1 MSKTIDQRVVEMRF
15 DNANFE
21 KNVSTSMSTLDKL
34 KKSLKFEDSAK
45 GFENISKAAGRV
57 DMGGLSSGVESV
69 RLKFSALE
77 VMAVTALSN
86 IANSAVNTGKKLVS
100 ELALDPIMSGF
111 KEYETQINA
120 TQTILANTQK
130 EGANINDVNRA
141 LDELNKYA
149 DLTIYNFTEM
159 TRNIGT
165 FTAAGVDLNTSVN
178 AIKGIANLA
187 AVSGSTSQQASTAM
201 YQLSQAL
208 ASGTVKLMDWNSVV
222 NAGMGGQVF
231 QDALKTTARIHGIA
245 IDEMIADEGSFR
257 ETLSKGWLTSDI
269 LTETLQ
275 HFTEFTDT
283 YNEESLRRQGY
294 NEQEIAEIKQMGIT
308 ATDAATKV
316 KTLSQLYDVMK
327 ETAQSGWA
335 ATWKILLGDFEEAK
349 ESLTKFS
356 EMLNEPL
363 AAAAETRNE
372 ILSEGFSSGWK
383 QFLNEGIEDTE
394 GFKEALL
401 SIGKEAVP
409 GLEDL
414 IEKSG
419 GFEESLKKGWV
430 TSDMLAG
437 AVSDLTAKTAGLSDE
452 ELRNLGYTRDQVTA
466 LEDLNKRIQDG
477 SVNLDD
483 YTKKIGRVS
492 GRENILQALTIAFE
506 KLQTILGTIK
516 DAFNEVFEPLTG
528 EELYNIT
535 VKIKDFVS
543 GLTMSEEALDN
554 FKMTFKGAF
563 AFVDIIGQGLNA
575 LGQILGHLLEKLLPV
590 GDGFLGV
597 TGGIGEWIVSIDEA
611 IKSGDGLTRFV
622 ELVNGAIDKLADGF
636 KVAKDYVLDF
646 IGSWTGIDFTKFES
660 LRDIFALI
668 GEKLSEFGEK
678 IRDTFPW
685 VNSLKETITA
695 AFQKIR
701 GSADE
706 DLGATNTALESL
718 KTAGSKVKEVF
729 SNIAEKIGTFFAP
742 VVEKIKS
749 IFSGVTITDLIGTGL
764 LAGIFKSIKKF
775 ADAFSDLLENFKGIG
790 ESISGVLDSA
800 RDALVLWQ
808 KDIKANILLKIAG
821 AVGILAA
828 ALWVISKVDADRVL
842 GSMGAI
848 TALLAEV
855 TAVMAGIMKWGT
867 SSNALKGLSEASQL
881 GIIATAMMVIAGAVL
896 ILAAA
901 LKKCENLNWGNALP
915 AMTALFVLMGEM
927 IIAMNKFMKLVQEN
941 PIDKEQHDLVR
952 YATSM
957 IGMSVALLII
967 AKAVALLGD
976 MDRGKLVQGGL
987 AISGLAVVLGG
998 ITAILKSIKNVKIT
1012 EKGLSAGSM
1021 EGVAKSMIAMAV
1033 ALTMLYVPIRLF
1045 SNLDTDTFE
1054 SGSVRVGIALAAL
1067 TAALSVMK
1075 AVKGDMSGIAGTILV
1090 MTTALTL
1097 LVIPIKILGSMDIDS
1112 LCNGLTGIIVPL
1124 AVMAVVL
1131 AKLSGEDYS
1140 TVGVNM
1146 IGMAAA
1152 MTLLVIPIKM
1162 LGGMD
1167 LGSLAKGIVAF
1178 GIALG
1183 LLVGAAYLIAPLA
1196 SSLGGLSKAMLAF
1209 GAACLGV
1216 GVLVGAIA
1224 FAFMTLATIGA
1235 AGVAAIL
1242 AAVTGLIQGFRVMMP
1257 IIGEALKD
1265 LILTL
1270 CDVLKDTAPVIT
1282 ETALYLI
1289 DELLR
1294 QIEEYV
1300 PSIVAHL
1307 AKIIQKIGQA
1317 ITENFGE
1324 ISLGDWIGAAIFAGI
1339 VAASALLVKEFAAV
1353 SKDVPKA
1360 LIGAAGVA
1368 AILVIVGG
1376 IIAAMTL
1383 LDLNSVMGI
1392 AASLSTVL
1400 LSLSVTIGVLGRMP
1414 LTAGLAAGL
1423 VLAEFIAVMA
1433 AIMAALGG
1441 LNQIPGFSWLMDE
1454 GIKVLGQIGEGIGT
1468 FVGSIVGAAVERI
1481 TAGIAESGNNL
1492 SLFMENLQPF
1502 LDGARNIDQAVLDGI
1517 IKLTE
1522 CMLLISAAEIVDAIA
1537 GWLTGGSSLK
1547 DFGEELAEF
1556 GPSFATFADSV
1567 SGVDTAAVKAS
1578 GEALKAIAEAAAAIP
1593 NEGGLLGLIV
1603 GENSLADFAEGLVPF
1618 GKALMAYGA
1627 SVVGID
1633 MYVKDIKNSATA
1645 ASKIIE
1651 VAKLV
1656 PNSGG
1661 WLGNIVGNNDLDD
1674 FGNSIK
1680 PFGKALLFYG
1690 KSVSGIDQYLDDIKT
1705 SATAAKK
1712 IIEVAKLVPKSGGWL
1727 SKIVGNTN
1735 LAKFGTSFKPFAGAL
1750 MSYGRSIAGIDKY
1763 LDDIENSATA
1773 ATTIIDVAKLVPKS
1787 GGWLE
1792 NIIGNDD
1799 LADFGE
1805 SIKPFGRAL
1814 MAYGLTVAGLAK
1826 YNSDIYASLDAARIL
1841 ASVATTVEDVDGGQD
1856 LPVFGTN
1863 LVSFGY
1869 KLKAFV
1875 LNCGGLDINR
1885 IALLQIA
1892 LQRIVDIAAEFAT
1905 IDPTA
1910 LTEFTHAIETIGST
1924 SVDKFM
1930 KSFSDSKIKASV
1942 AVNALIANIKNAL
1955 TSSETQLERKF
1966 EVTAQKG
1973 MKGLTNKKSEFKTA
1987 GAELI
1992 KSFAS
1997 GVSGQTSTVQNHF
2010 STLISNCLV
2019 TVRNHYSQF
2028 QSAGSYLVAGVA
2040 NGIAAN
2046 SGSAAS
2052 AARSMAGKAATASA
2066 RRLQENSPSKVGY
2079 KIGDYFGIGFTN
2091 GITDNIRSA
2100 GITSDALAE
2109 SATTGLSNAVSKIA
2123 SLIDSGMD
2131 MNPTI
2136 RPVLDLTEIQN
2147 GSAAMA
2153 DLMSTLSGRPV
2164 EGTVSIAAKTANSM
2178 NRTAFAPEQQTT
2190 NDAGKQTSENT
2201 TNNFYITGTDPR
2213 AIADEVDRKLQRRVE
2228 RKKAAWA

>member
-57 DMGGLSSGVESV
+57 DMGGLSNGVESV

-77 VMAVTALSN
+77 VMAVTALQN
-86 IANSAVNTGKKLVS
+86 ITNSALNAGKKLVS
-100 ELALDPIMSGF
+100 DLALDPIISGF

-130 EGANINDVNRA
+130 EGANIDDVNRA

-187 AVSGSTSQQASTAM
+187 AISGSTSQQASTAM

-231 QDALKTTARIHGIA
+231 QDALKMTARIHGIA

-283 YNEESLRRQGY
+283 YNEESLKRQGY
-294 NEQEIAEIKQMGIT
+294 NEKEIAEIKQMGIT

-335 ATWKILLGDFEEAK
+335 ATWKILLGDFEEAR

-356 EMLNEPL
+356 NMLNEPL
-363 AAAAETRNE
+363 AAAADARNK

-394 GFKEALL
+394 GFKEAVL

-414 IEKSG
+414 IEKAG
-419 GFEESLKKGWV
+419 GFEESLKKGWI
-430 TSDMLAG
+430 TSDMLAE
-437 AVSDLTAKTAGLSDE
+437 AVGTLTAKTAGLSDE

-477 SVNLDD
+477 SINLDD
-483 YTKKIGRVS
+483 YAKKMGRVS
-492 GRENILQALTIAFE
+492 GRENIILALTTAFE

-528 EELYNIT
+528 EELYNVT
-535 VKIKDFVS
+535 VRIKEFVS
-543 GLTMSEEALDN
+543 GLTLSEEALDN

-563 AFVDIIGQGLNA
+563 AFVDIIGQGLKA
-575 LGQILGHLLEKLLPV
+575 FGQILGHVLEKLLPL

-611 IKSGDGLTRFV
+611 IKSGDGLTKFV
-622 ELVNGAIDKLADGF
+622 ELVNGTIDKLASGF

-685 VNSLKETITA
+685 VNSMKDTVTA

-706 DLGATNTALESL
+706 DLGAANTALESL
-718 KTAGSKVKEVF
+718 KTAGSKVKDVF
-729 SNIAEKIGTFFAP
+729 ANIAEKIGAFFAP
-742 VVEKIKS
+742 VVDKIKS

-775 ADAFSDLLENFKGIG
+775 ADAFVDLLENFKGIG
-790 ESISGVLDSA
+790 KSISGVLDSA
-800 RDALVLWQ
+800 RDAIVLWQ

-828 ALWVISKVDADRVL
+828 ALLVISKVDADRVL

-848 TALLAEV
+848 TALLTEV

-867 SSNALKGLSEASQL
+867 SANALEGLSEAAQL
-881 GIIATAMMVIAGAVL
+881 GKIAIAMMVIAGAVL

-901 LKKCENLNWGNALP
+901 LKKCENLNWDNTIP
-915 AMTALFVLMGEM
+915 AMTALFVLLGEM
-927 IIAMNKFMKLVQEN
+927 TAAMYGFMAIVKKN
-941 PIDKEQHDLVR
+941 PLSKETGTLQSFAVG
-952 YATSM
+952 M
-957 IGMSVALLII
+957 IGMSVAISIL
-967 AKAVALLGD
+967 ATAVARL
-976 MDRGKLVQGGL
+976 GKLDQKQVIQGGL
-987 AISGLAVVLGG
+987 TVVALMTALSGVTAALKAI
-998 ITAILKSIKNVKIT
+998 KSDNM
-1012 EKGLSAGSM
+1012 S
-1021 EGVAKSMIAMAV
+1021 GVAGSMIAMAL

-1045 SNLDTDTFE
+1045 AKLDTDTLKH
-1054 SGSVRVGIALAAL
+1054 GGIAVSVALLAMTSAM
-1067 TAALSVMK
+1067 TVMK
-1075 AVKGDMSGIAGTILV
+1075 SAKGDMKGVAGSVLA
-1090 MTTALTL
+1090 MASALSL
-1097 LVIPIKILGSMDIDS
+1097 LMIPIKVLGGMDMNS
-1112 LCNGLTGIIVPL
+1112 LAKGLTGILVPL
-1124 AVMAVVL
+1124 AAMGAVLSNLSGGDYSRIGTNMMGMAV
-1131 AKLSGEDYS
+1131 
-1140 TVGVNM
+1140 
-1146 IGMAAA
+1146 A
-1152 MTLLVIPIKM
+1152 MTLLAIPIKT
-1162 LGGMD
+1162 LGSMD

-1183 LLVGAAYLIAPLA
+1183 LLVGAAYLLAPLA

-1224 FAFMTLATIGA
+1224 FAFVTLATVGA

-1242 AAVTGLIQGFRVMMP
+1242 AALTGLIQGFRVMMP

-1270 CDVLKDTAPVIT
+1270 CDVFKDTAPAIT
-1282 ETALYLI
+1282 ETVLYLI

-1294 QIEEYV
+1294 QIEDYV

-1324 ISLGDWIGAAIFAGI
+1324 IGLGDWIGTAIFTGI
-1339 VAASALLVKEFAAV
+1339 VAASALLVKGFAAV

-1360 LIGAAGVA
+1360 LLGAAGVA

-1383 LDLNSVMGI
+1383 LDLNSVTGI
-1392 AASLSTVL
+1392 AASLSAVL
-1400 LSLSVTIGVLGRMP
+1400 LSLSVTIGVLGMMP

-1468 FVGSIVGAAVERI
+1468 FVGSIVGAAIERI
-1481 TAGIAESGNNL
+1481 TAGIAESGTYLSNFMTNLGPFIEGAKSIKSDVLTGIANLAGAILLLGAAAFVEGVL
-1492 SLFMENLQPF
+1492 SLLS
-1502 LDGARNIDQAVLDGI
+1502 LG
-1517 IKLTE
+1517 
-1522 CMLLISAAEIVDAIA
+1522 
-1537 GWLTGGSSLK
+1537 TGSLASL
-1547 DFGEELAEF
+1547 GTQLALF
-1556 GPSFATFADSV
+1556 GPSFAAFAYSISGINAEAV
-1567 SGVDTAAVKAS
+1567 SAS
-1578 GEALKAIAEAAAAIP
+1578 ASAIAAIS
-1593 NEGGLLGLIV
+1593 EVIATMSRRGILDRALDLFTGS
-1603 GENSLADFAEGLVPF
+1603 NSLVEFAEGLEPF
-1618 GKALMAYGA
+1618 GAALIAYGKA
-1627 SVVGID
+1627 VRGID
-1633 MYVKDIKNSATA
+1633 AYTSDIDSSAEVAEDLISIAKTIPNSGGLAGLIAGNNDLKDFAKGMKPFGEALINYGKAVLGIGDYKSDIKQSVNVAEELI
-1645 ASKIIE
+1645 KIAEI
-1651 VAKLV
+1651 V

-1661 WLGNIVGNNDLDD
+1661 VLGFIAGNNDLQK
-1674 FGNSIK
+1674 FAKNLK
-1680 PFGKALLFYG
+1680 PFGEALVDYG
-1690 KSVSGIDQYLDDIKT
+1690 TAVHGISEKSSDI
-1705 SATAAKK
+1705 SASVTAAKDIVSLAAEAKGVANAKDLKK
-1712 IIEVAKLVPKSGGWL
+1712 IGDGLVG
-1727 SKIVGNTN
+1727 
-1735 LAKFGTSFKPFAGAL
+1735 FATQIKNFMAECEGL
-1750 MSYGRSIAGIDKY
+1750 NAGQ
-1763 LDDIENSATA
+1763 
-1773 ATTIIDVAKLVPKS
+1773 
-1787 GGWLE
+1787 LE
-1792 NIIGNDD
+1792 
-1799 LADFGE
+1799 
-1805 SIKPFGRAL
+1805 
-1814 MAYGLTVAGLAK
+1814 
-1826 YNSDIYASLDAARIL
+1826 SL
-1841 ASVATTVEDVDGGQD
+1841 
-1856 LPVFGTN
+1856 
-1863 LVSFGY
+1863 
-1869 KLKAFV
+1869 K
-1875 LNCGGLDINR
+1875 
-1885 IALLQIA
+1885 IA
-1892 LQRIVDIAAEFAT
+1892 LQSIVDIASSFST
-1905 IDPTA
+1905 IDTST
-1910 LTEFTHAIETIGST
+1910 LTDFVQSMEKIGST
-1924 SVDKFM
+1924 SVDEFLS
-1930 KSFSDSKIKASV
+1930 SFSESKTAAAT
-1942 AVNALIANIKNAL
+1942 AVNALIANLKSAIGTSESQLKFKFEEAAKKGLEGL
-1955 TSSETQLERKF
+1955 TS
-1966 EVTAQKG
+1966 
-1973 MKGLTNKKSEFKTA
+1973 KKSEFNTA
-1987 GAELI
+1987 GADLM
-1992 KSFAS
+1992 KSLSS
-1997 GVSGQTSTVQNHF
+1997 GVSSQTATVKNQF
-2010 STLISNCLV
+2010 SIMLSNCV
-2019 TVRNHYSQF
+2019 AAVRSYYGQF
-2028 QSAGSYLVAGVA
+2028 QNAGSYLAAGVA
-2040 NGIAAN
+2040 NGISAN
-2046 SGSAAS
+2046 SAS
-2052 AARSMAGKAATASA
+2052 ASMAAKKMAGNAAKASA
-2066 RRLQENSPSKVGY
+2066 KRLDEHSPSRVGY

-2091 GITDNIRSA
+2091 GITDNIRNA
-2100 GITSDALAE
+2100 GLSSDALAE
-2109 SATTGLSNAVSKIA
+2109 SATTGLSNAISKIA
-2123 SLIDSGMD
+2123 ALIDSGID
-2131 MNPTI
+2131 TNPTI

-2147 GSAAMA
+2147 GSAAIA

-2164 EGTVSIAAKTANSM
+2164 EGTVSIAAKTASSM
-2178 NRTAFAPEQQTT
+2178 NRPAFAPEQHTESA
-2190 NDAGKQTSENT
+2190 NGKQTSENT

-2228 RKKAAWA
+2228 RRKAAWA

>member
-492 GRENILQALTIAFE
+492 GRENILQALMIAFE

-611 IKSGDGLTRFV
+611 IKSGDGLTKFV
-622 ELVNGAIDKLADGF
+622 ELVNGAIDKLASGF

-668 GEKLSEFGEK
+668 GERLSEFGEK

-685 VNSLKETITA
+685 VNSLKETVTA

-706 DLGATNTALESL
+706 DLGAANTALESL

-729 SNIAEKIGTFFAP
+729 SNIAEKIGAFFAP

-867 SSNALKGLSEASQL
+867 SANALEGLSEAAQL
-881 GIIATAMMVIAGAVL
+881 GKIATAMMVIAGAVL

-901 LKKCENLNWGNALP
+901 LKKCENLNWDNTIP
-915 AMTALFVLMGEM
+915 AMTALFVLLGEM
-927 IIAMNKFMKLVQEN
+927 TGAMYGFMAVVKKN
-941 PIDKEQHDLVR
+941 PLSKETGTLQSFAVG
-952 YATSM
+952 M
-957 IGMSVALLII
+957 IGMSVAI
-967 AKAVALLGD
+967 AILASAVARLGEL
-976 MDRGKLVQGGL
+976 DREQVVQGGL
-987 AISGLAVVLGG
+987 TVVALMAALGG
-998 ITAILKSIKNVKIT
+998 VTAALKAIKSDNM
-1012 EKGLSAGSM
+1012 S
-1021 EGVAKSMIAMAV
+1021 GVAGSMIAMAL

-1045 SNLDTDTFE
+1045 AKLDTETLKQ
-1054 SGSVRVGIALAAL
+1054 GGIAVGVALLAMTSAM
-1067 TAALSVMK
+1067 TVMK
-1075 AVKGDMSGIAGTILV
+1075 LAKGDLKGVAGSLLAMS
-1090 MTTALTL
+1090 TALTL
-1097 LVIPIKILGSMDIDS
+1097 LIVPIKVLGSMDMNS
-1112 LCNGLTGIIVPL
+1112 LAKGLIGILVPL
-1124 AVMAVVL
+1124 AAMGAV
-1131 AKLSGEDYS
+1131 LSGLSGGDYS
-1140 TVGVNM
+1140 GIGTNM
-1146 IGMAAA
+1146 IAMAAA
-1152 MTLLVIPIKM
+1152 MTLLVIPLKV
-1162 LGGMD
+1162 LGSMD
-1167 LGSLAKGIVAF
+1167 LASLAKGLGAF
-1178 GIALG
+1178 VIALAA
-1183 LLVGAAYLIAPLA
+1183 LVGAAYLIAPLA

-1242 AAVTGLIQGFRVMMP
+1242 AAITGLIQGFRVMMP

-1270 CDVLKDTAPVIT
+1270 CDVLKDTAPAIT

-1324 ISLGDWIGAAIFAGI
+1324 IGLGDWIGAAIFAGI

-1400 LSLSVTIGVLGRMP
+1400 LSLSVTIGVLGRTP

-2091 GITDNIRSA
+2091 GITDNIRNA

>member
-1 MSKTIDQRVVEMRF
+1 MSKMIDQRVVEMRF

-57 DMGGLSSGVESV
+57 DMGGLSNGVESI

-77 VMAVTALSN
+77 VMAVTALQN
-86 IANSAVNTGKKLVS
+86 ITNSALNAGKKIAY
-100 ELALDPIMSGF
+100 ALTIEPIKSGLQ
-111 KEYETQINA
+111 EYETQINA

-141 LDELNKYA
+141 LNELNKYA

-208 ASGTVKLMDWNSVV
+208 ASGTVKLQDWNSVV
-222 NAGMGGQVF
+222 NANMGGQVF
-231 QDALKTTARIHGIA
+231 QDALKMTARIHGIA

-257 ETLSKGWLTSDI
+257 ETLSKGWLTKDI

-283 YNEESLRRQGY
+283 YNEESLKRQGY
-294 NEQEIAEIKQMGIT
+294 NDKEIAEIKQMGIT
-308 ATDAATKV
+308 ATDAATKI
-316 KTLSQLYDVMK
+316 KTFSQLWNVLK
-327 ETAQSGWA
+327 ESAQSGW
-335 ATWKILLGDFEEAK
+335 TTSWQTIIGDFEEAK
-349 ESLTKFS
+349 ETLTVFGDTLTKMIGDS
-356 EMLNEPL
+356 
-363 AAAAETRNE
+363 ADARNAV
-372 ILSEGFSSGWK
+372 LKEGFMSGWK
-383 QFLNEGIEDTE
+383 QLLNEGIEDTE
-394 GFKEALL
+394 GFQNAIMEA
-401 SIGKEAVP
+401 GKNSGVAVD
-409 GLEDL
+409 DL
-414 IEKSG
+414 IEKYGS
-419 GFEESLKKGWV
+419 FEKSLKGGWV
-430 TSDMLAG
+430 TSDMLK
-437 AVSDLTAKTAGLSDE
+437 TALDSMADSVAGLSKE
-452 ELRNLGYTRDQVTA
+452 ELEAKGYTEDQRQA
-466 LEDLNKRIQDG
+466 LLNLVEAVKDG
-477 SVNLDD
+477 SLNLDEFA
-483 YTKKIGRVS
+483 KKMGRAS
-492 GRENILQALTIAFE
+492 GRENMIDAITMAFE
-506 KLQTILGTIK
+506 KLMPIVNQVG
-516 DAFNEVFEPLTG
+516 DAFQEVFNPNNDLGQRIYDMTTRIRE
-528 EELYNIT
+528 
-535 VKIKDFVS
+535 FVDGIEVS
-543 GLTMSEEALDN
+543 EKGLQN
-554 FKMTFKGAF
+554 FKMSIEGVLSIFHIAGKGVSAF
-563 AFVDIIGQGLNA
+563 AQII
-575 LGQILGHLLEKLLPV
+575 GHLLGKLLPV
-590 GDGFLGV
+590 GDGILDV
-597 TGGIGEWIVSIDEA
+597 TGSLGEFLVSIDKA
-611 IKSGDGLTRFV
+611 IDSGGYLEKFV
-622 ELVNGAIDKLADGF
+622 ELVNGAIDKLASGF

-646 IGSWTGIDFTKFES
+646 VGSWTGIDFTKFES

-685 VNSLKETITA
+685 VNSLKETVTA

-706 DLGATNTALESL
+706 DLGAANTALESL

-764 LAGIFKSIKKF
+764 LAGLFKSIKKF
-775 ADAFSDLLENFKGIG
+775 ANAFSDLLENFKGIG

-881 GIIATAMMVIAGAVL
+881 GIIATTMMVIAGAVL

-1270 CDVLKDTAPVIT
+1270 CDVLKDTAPAIT

-1324 ISLGDWIGAAIFAGI
+1324 IGLSDWIGAAIFAGI

-1468 FVGSIVGAAVERI
+1468 FVGSIVGAAIERI

-1578 GEALKAIAEAAAAIP
+1578 GEALKAITEAASSIP
-1593 NEGGLLGLIV
+1593 NEGGVLSWIV
-1603 GENSLADFAEGLVPF
+1603 GDNSLADFAEGLVPF
-1618 GKALMAYGA
+1618 GEALMAYGEA
-1627 SVVGID
+1627 VAGIQK
-1633 MYVKDIKNSATA
+1633 YLTHIRLSAKAAEYIIGIADI
-1645 ASKIIE
+1645 
-1651 VAKLV
+1651 V

-1661 WLGNIVGNNDLDD
+1661 LAGLIVGNNDLKD
-1674 FGNSIK
+1674 FAEGLK
-1680 PFGKALLFYG
+1680 PFGEALMEYG
-1690 KSVSGIDQYLDDIKT
+1690 KAVIGIGDYTDDIKQSVK
-1705 SATAAKK
+1705 SAKEIVKVGEIIPNSGGLVGLIVGNNDLKDFAKGLKPFGEALVDYGTAVNGIGEKSADISASVTAAKD
-1712 IIEVAKLVPKSGGWL
+1712 IVSLATEVKGAANAKDLKKTGEGLVE
-1727 SKIVGNTN
+1727 
-1735 LAKFGTSFKPFAGAL
+1735 FATQIKNFMTECEGL
-1750 MSYGRSIAGIDKY
+1750 NAGQ
-1763 LDDIENSATA
+1763 LD
-1773 ATTIIDVAKLVPKS
+1773 
-1787 GGWLE
+1787 
-1792 NIIGNDD
+1792 
-1799 LADFGE
+1799 
-1805 SIKPFGRAL
+1805 
-1814 MAYGLTVAGLAK
+1814 
-1826 YNSDIYASLDAARIL
+1826 SLK
-1841 ASVATTVEDVDGGQD
+1841 T
-1856 LPVFGTN
+1856 
-1863 LVSFGY
+1863 
-1869 KLKAFV
+1869 
-1875 LNCGGLDINR
+1875 
-1885 IALLQIA
+1885 A
-1892 LQRIVDIAAEFAT
+1892 LQSIVDIASSFST
-1905 IDPTA
+1905 IDTSA
-1910 LTEFTHAIETIGST
+1910 LTEFVQSMETIGST
-1924 SVDKFM
+1924 SVDEFLS
-1930 KSFSDSKIKASV
+1930 SFSDSKTTAAT
-1942 AVNALIANIKNAL
+1942 AVNALIANLKSAITTSESQLKSKFEEAAKKGLEGL
-1955 TSSETQLERKF
+1955 TS
-1966 EVTAQKG
+1966 
-1973 MKGLTNKKSEFKTA
+1973 KKSDFKTA
-1987 GAELI
+1987 GEDLM
-1992 KSFAS
+1992 KSFNS
-1997 GVSGQTSTVQNHF
+1997 GVSGQTSTVKNQF
-2010 STLISNCLV
+2010 STLLSNCV
-2019 TVRNHYSQF
+2019 AAVRGYYSQF
-2028 QSAGSYLVAGVA
+2028 QSAGSYLAAGIA

-2046 SGSAAS
+2046 SGSAS
-2052 AARSMAGKAATASA
+2052 AAARNLAGNAATASA
-2066 RRLQENSPSKVGY
+2066 RRLQERSPSKVGY

-2091 GITDNIRSA
+2091 GITDNIRNA
-2100 GITSDALAE
+2100 GISSDALAE

-2153 DLMSTLSGRPV
+2153 DLMSALSGRPV

-2178 NRTAFAPEQQTT
+2178 NRTAFAPEQQTA

>member
-57 DMGGLSSGVESV
+57 DMGGLSNGVESV

-77 VMAVTALSN
+77 VMAVTALQN
-86 IANSAVNTGKKLVS
+86 ITNSALNAGKKLVS
-100 ELALDPIMSGF
+100 DLALDPIISGF

-130 EGANINDVNRA
+130 EGANIDDVNRA

-231 QDALKTTARIHGIA
+231 QDALKMTARIHGIA

-283 YNEESLRRQGY
+283 YNEESLKRQGY
-294 NEQEIAEIKQMGIT
+294 NEKEIAEIKQMGIT

-327 ETAQSGWA
+327 ETAQSGWS

-356 EMLNEPL
+356 NMLNEPL
-363 AAAAETRNE
+363 AAAADARNK

-394 GFKEALL
+394 GFKEAVL

-414 IEKSG
+414 IEKAG
-419 GFEESLKKGWV
+419 GFEESLKKGWI
-430 TSDMLAG
+430 TSDMLAE
-437 AVSDLTAKTAGLSDE
+437 AVGTLTAKTAGLSDE

-477 SVNLDD
+477 SINLDD
-483 YTKKIGRVS
+483 YTKKMGRVS
-492 GRENILQALTIAFE
+492 GRENIILALTTAFE

-528 EELYNIT
+528 EELYNVT
-535 VKIKDFVS
+535 VRIKEFVS
-543 GLTMSEEALDN
+543 GLTLSEEALDN

-563 AFVDIIGQGLNA
+563 AFVDIIGQGLKA
-575 LGQILGHLLEKLLPV
+575 FGQILGHVLEKLLPL

-611 IKSGDGLTRFV
+611 IKSGNGLTKFV
-622 ELVNGAIDKLADGF
+622 ELVNSAIDKLAAGF
-636 KVAKDYVLDF
+636 KAAKDYVLDF

-678 IRDTFPW
+678 IRTTFPW
-685 VNSLKETITA
+685 VNSLKETVTA

-706 DLGATNTALESL
+706 DLGAANTALESL

-729 SNIAEKIGTFFAP
+729 SNIAEKIGAFFAP
-742 VVEKIKS
+742 IVKKIKS

-775 ADAFSDLLENFKGIG
+775 TDAIYDLLENFKGIG
-790 ESISGVLDSA
+790 ESVSGVLDAA

-808 KDIKANILLKIAG
+808 KDLKANILLKIAG

-848 TALLAEV
+848 TALLTEV

-867 SSNALKGLSEASQL
+867 SANALEGLSEAAQL
-881 GIIATAMMVIAGAVL
+881 GKIAIAMMVIAGAVL

-901 LKKCENLNWGNALP
+901 LKKCENLNWDNTIP
-915 AMTALFVLMGEM
+915 AMTALFILLGEM
-927 IIAMNKFMKLVQEN
+927 TVAMYGFMSIAKKN
-941 PIDKEQHDLVR
+941 PLSKETGTLQSFAVG
-952 YATSM
+952 M
-957 IGMSVALLII
+957 IGMSIAIAILANAL
-967 AKAVALLGD
+967 ARLGEL
-976 MDRGKLVQGGL
+976 DREQVIQGGL
-987 AISGLAVVLGG
+987 TVVALMAALGG
-998 ITAILKSIKNVKIT
+998 VTAALKAIKSDNM
-1012 EKGLSAGSM
+1012 S
-1021 EGVAKSMIAMAV
+1021 GVAGSMIAMAL
-1033 ALTMLYVPIRLF
+1033 ALAMLYVPIRLF
-1045 SNLDTDTFE
+1045 AKLDTDTLKH
-1054 SGSVRVGIALAAL
+1054 GGIAVSVALLAMTSAM
-1067 TAALSVMK
+1067 TVMK
-1075 AVKGDMSGIAGTILV
+1075 SAKGDMKGVARSVLA
-1090 MTTALTL
+1090 MATALTL
-1097 LVIPIKILGSMDIDS
+1097 LIIPIKVLGGLDMASLAKGLMGIL
-1112 LCNGLTGIIVPL
+1112 VPL
-1124 AVMAVVL
+1124 AAMGAV
-1131 AKLSGEDYS
+1131 LSGLSGGAYS
-1140 TVGVNM
+1140 GIGTNM
-1146 IGMAAA
+1146 IAMAAA
-1152 MTLLVIPIKM
+1152 MTLLVVPLKV
-1162 LGGMD
+1162 LGSMD

-1183 LLVGAAYLIAPLA
+1183 LLVGVAYLLTPLA
-1196 SSLGGLSKAMLAF
+1196 TSLSALSKAMIAF
-1209 GAACLGV
+1209 GAACLGI

-1224 FAFMTLATIGA
+1224 FAFVTLATVGT

-1242 AAVTGLIQGFRVMMP
+1242 AAIAGLIQGFRVMMP
-1257 IIGEALKD
+1257 LIGEAMKAQ
-1265 LILTL
+1265 ILMF
-1270 CDVLKDTAPVIT
+1270 CDVFKDTAPALV
-1282 ETALYLI
+1282 ETVLYLI

-1294 QIEEYV
+1294 QIEDYV

-1317 ITENFGE
+1317 IRENFGE
-1324 ISLGDWIGAAIFAGI
+1324 LGLGDWIGAAIFTGI
-1339 VAASALLVKEFAAV
+1339 VAASALLVKGFAAV
-1353 SKDVPKA
+1353 SKDVPRA
-1360 LIGAAGVA
+1360 LLGAAGVA

-1376 IIAAMTL
+1376 IITAMTL

-1392 AASLSTVL
+1392 AASLSAVL
-1400 LSLSVTIGVLGRMP
+1400 LSLSVMIGVLGMMP

-1441 LNQIPGFSWLMDE
+1441 LNQIPGFSWLMGE

-1468 FVGSIVGAAVERI
+1468 FVGSIVGAAIERI
-1481 TAGIAESGNNL
+1481 TAGIAESGTYLSKFMTNLGPFIEGAKSIKSDVLTGVANLAGAILLLGAAAFVEGVL
-1492 SLFMENLQPF
+1492 SLLS
-1502 LDGARNIDQAVLDGI
+1502 LG
-1517 IKLTE
+1517 
-1522 CMLLISAAEIVDAIA
+1522 
-1537 GWLTGGSSLK
+1537 TGSLASL
-1547 DFGEELAEF
+1547 GTQLALF
-1556 GPSFATFADSV
+1556 GPSFAAFAYSI
-1567 SGVDTAAVKAS
+1567 SG
-1578 GEALKAIAEAAAAIP
+1578 INAEAVSASAAAIAAIS
-1593 NEGGLLGLIV
+1593 EVIATMSRRGILDRALDLFTGS
-1603 GENSLADFAEGLVPF
+1603 NSLVEFAEGLEPF
-1618 GKALMAYGA
+1618 GAALIAYGKA
-1627 SVVGID
+1627 VRGID
-1633 MYVKDIKNSATA
+1633 AYTSDIDSSAEVAEDLISIAKTIPNSGGLAGLIAGNNDLKDFAKGMKPFGEALINYGKAVLGIGDYKSDIKQSVNVAEELI
-1645 ASKIIE
+1645 KIADI
-1651 VAKLV
+1651 V

-1661 WLGNIVGNNDLDD
+1661 VLGFIAGNNDLQK
-1674 FGNSIK
+1674 FAKNLK
-1680 PFGKALLFYG
+1680 PFGEALVNYG
-1690 KSVSGIDQYLDDIKT
+1690 TAVNGISEKSSDI
-1705 SATAAKK
+1705 SASVTAAKDIVSLAAEAKGVANAKDLKK
-1712 IIEVAKLVPKSGGWL
+1712 IGDGLVG
-1727 SKIVGNTN
+1727 
-1735 LAKFGTSFKPFAGAL
+1735 FATQIKNFMAECEGL
-1750 MSYGRSIAGIDKY
+1750 NAGQ
-1763 LDDIENSATA
+1763 
-1773 ATTIIDVAKLVPKS
+1773 
-1787 GGWLE
+1787 LE
-1792 NIIGNDD
+1792 
-1799 LADFGE
+1799 
-1805 SIKPFGRAL
+1805 
-1814 MAYGLTVAGLAK
+1814 
-1826 YNSDIYASLDAARIL
+1826 SL
-1841 ASVATTVEDVDGGQD
+1841 
-1856 LPVFGTN
+1856 
-1863 LVSFGY
+1863 
-1869 KLKAFV
+1869 K
-1875 LNCGGLDINR
+1875 
-1885 IALLQIA
+1885 IA
-1892 LQRIVDIAAEFAT
+1892 LQSIVDIASSFST
-1905 IDPTA
+1905 IDTSA
-1910 LTEFTHAIETIGST
+1910 LTDFVQSMEKIGST
-1924 SVDKFM
+1924 SVDEFLS
-1930 KSFSDSKIKASV
+1930 SFSNSKTAAAT
-1942 AVNALIANIKNAL
+1942 AVNALIANLKSAIGTSESQLKSKFEEAAKRGLEGL
-1955 TSSETQLERKF
+1955 TS
-1966 EVTAQKG
+1966 
-1973 MKGLTNKKSEFKTA
+1973 KKSEFKTA
-1987 GAELI
+1987 GADLI
-1992 KSFAS
+1992 KSFNS
-1997 GVSGQTSTVQNHF
+1997 GISSQTNTIKSQFSTV
-2010 STLISNCLV
+2010 LSNCV
-2019 TVRNHYSQF
+2019 ATIRSYYSQF
-2028 QSAGSYLVAGVA
+2028 QSAGRYLAVGIA
-2040 NGIAAN
+2040 NGISAN
-2046 SGSAAS
+2046 SGSASA
-2052 AARSMAGKAATASA
+2052 AARSLAGNAAKASA
-2066 RRLQENSPSKVGY
+2066 RRLEEKSPSKVGY

-2091 GITDNIRSA
+2091 GITDNIRNA
-2100 GITSDALAE
+2100 GISSDALAE
-2109 SATTGLSNAVSKIA
+2109 SATKGLSNAVSKIA
-2123 SLIDSGMD
+2123 TVIDSGMD

-2164 EGTVSIAAKTANSM
+2164 EGTVSIAAKTASSM
-2178 NRTAFAPEQQTT
+2178 NRPAFAPEQQTDT
-2190 NDAGKQTSENT
+2190 PNGKQISENT

>member
-57 DMGGLSSGVESV
+57 DMGGLSNGVESV

-77 VMAVTALSN
+77 VMAVTALQN
-86 IANSAVNTGKKLVS
+86 ITNSAVNAGKKLVS
-100 ELALDPIMSGF
+100 DLALDPIISGF

-130 EGANINDVNRA
+130 EGANIDDVNRA

-231 QDALKTTARIHGIA
+231 QDALKMTARIHGIA

-283 YNEESLRRQGY
+283 YNEESLKRQGY
-294 NEQEIAEIKQMGIT
+294 NEKEIAEIKQMGIT

-327 ETAQSGWA
+327 ETAQSGWS

-356 EMLNEPL
+356 NMLNEPL
-363 AAAAETRNE
+363 AAAADARNK

-383 QFLNEGIEDTE
+383 QFLNEGIDDTE
-394 GFKEALL
+394 GFKEAVL

-414 IEKSG
+414 IEKAG
-419 GFEESLKKGWV
+419 GFEESLKKGWI
-430 TSDMLAG
+430 TSDMLAE
-437 AVSDLTAKTAGLSDE
+437 AVGTLTAKTAGLSDE

-477 SVNLDD
+477 SINLDD
-483 YTKKIGRVS
+483 YAKKMGRVS
-492 GRENILQALTIAFE
+492 GRENIILALTTAFE

-528 EELYNIT
+528 EELYNVT
-535 VKIKDFVS
+535 VRIKEFVS
-543 GLTMSEEALDN
+543 GLTLSEEALDN

-563 AFVDIIGQGLNA
+563 AFVDIIGQGLKA
-575 LGQILGHLLEKLLPV
+575 FGQILGHVLEKLLPL

-611 IKSGDGLTRFV
+611 IKSGDGLTKFV
-622 ELVNGAIDKLADGF
+622 ELVNSAIDKLVAGF
-636 KVAKDYVLDF
+636 KAAKDYVLDF

-660 LRDIFALI
+660 LRDIFTLI
-668 GEKLSEFGEK
+668 SEKLSEFGEK
-678 IRDTFPW
+678 IRTTFPW
-685 VNSLKETITA
+685 INSLEVTITA

-729 SNIAEKIGTFFAP
+729 SNIAEKIGAFFAP
-742 VVEKIKS
+742 IVEKIKS
-749 IFSGVTITDLIGTGL
+749 LFSGVTITDWIGTGL

-775 ADAFSDLLENFKGIG
+775 TDVIYDLLKDFKGIG
-790 ESISGVLDSA
+790 KSVKDVLDSA

-828 ALWVISKVDADRVL
+828 ALWVISNVDVTKVK
-842 GSMGAI
+842 GSMVAI
-848 TALLAEV
+848 TILLAEV
-855 TAVMAGIMKWGT
+855 SSIMAGIMKWGT
-867 SSNALKGLSEASQL
+867 NANALEGLSESAQL
-881 GIIATAMMVIAGAVL
+881 GRIATAMMVIAGAVL

-901 LKKCENLNWGNALP
+901 LKKCENLNWKNTLP
-915 AMTALFVLMGEM
+915 AMTALFVLLGNMTTAMYGFM
-927 IIAMNKFMKLVQEN
+927 AIAKRYPLS
-941 PIDKEQHDLVR
+941 KETGTLQSFAVG
-952 YATSM
+952 M
-957 IGMSVALLII
+957 IGMSIAISILANAL
-967 AKAVALLGD
+967 ARLGEL
-976 MDRGKLVQGGL
+976 DREQVIQGGL
-987 AISGLAVVLGG
+987 TVVALMAALGG
-998 ITAILKSIKNVKIT
+998 VTAALKAIKSDNM
-1012 EKGLSAGSM
+1012 S
-1021 EGVAKSMIAMAV
+1021 GVARSMIAMAV
-1033 ALTMLYVPIRLF
+1033 ALTMLYAPIRLF
-1045 SNLDTDTFE
+1045 SSLDTETFK
-1054 SGSVRVGIALAAL
+1054 SGSIRVGIALAAL

-1075 AVKGDMSGIAGTILV
+1075 AVKGDMSGVAGTFLA
-1090 MTTALTL
+1090 MATALTL
-1097 LVIPIKILGSMDIDS
+1097 LIVPIKILGGMNIGE
-1112 LCNGLTGIIVPL
+1112 LCNGLIGIIVPL
-1124 AVMAVVL
+1124 AVMGAVLSKL
-1131 AKLSGEDYS
+1131 AGQNYS
-1140 TVGVNM
+1140 TIGVNM
-1146 IGMAAA
+1146 MGMAMA
-1152 MTLLVIPIKM
+1152 MTLLAIPIKT
-1162 LGGMD
+1162 LGSMD

-1183 LLVGAAYLIAPLA
+1183 LLVGVAYLLTPLA
-1196 SSLGGLSKAMLAF
+1196 TSLSALSKAMIAF
-1209 GAACLGV
+1209 GAACLGI

-1224 FAFMTLATIGA
+1224 FAFVTLATVGT

-1242 AAVTGLIQGFRVMMP
+1242 AAIAGLIQGFRVMMP
-1257 IIGEALKD
+1257 LIGEAMKAQ
-1265 LILTL
+1265 ILMF
-1270 CDVLKDTAPVIT
+1270 CDVFKDTAPALV
-1282 ETALYLI
+1282 ETVLYLI

-1294 QIEEYV
+1294 QIEDYV

-1317 ITENFGE
+1317 IRENFGE
-1324 ISLGDWIGAAIFAGI
+1324 LGLGDWIGAAIFTGI
-1339 VAASALLVKEFAAV
+1339 VAASALLVKGFAAV
-1353 SKDVPKA
+1353 SKDVPRA
-1360 LIGAAGVA
+1360 LLGAAGVA

-1392 AASLSTVL
+1392 AASLSAVL
-1400 LSLSVTIGVLGRMP
+1400 LSLSVMIGVLGMMP

-1423 VLAEFIAVMA
+1423 VLAEFIAVIA

-1441 LNQIPGFSWLMDE
+1441 LNQIPGFSWLMGE

-1468 FVGSIVGAAVERI
+1468 FVGSIIGAGLEAVSE
-1481 TAGIAESGNNL
+1481 GIAASGANL
-1492 SLFMENLQPF
+1492 SKFMTDLQPF
-1502 LDGARNIDQAVLDGI
+1502 IEGAKNIDASVLGGI
-1517 IKLTE
+1517 
-1522 CMLLISAAEIVDAIA
+1522 AA
-1537 GWLTGGSSLK
+1537 LTGAIVLLTAASFIEGITSLFTLGVGSLTRLGG
-1547 DFGEELAEF
+1547 DLAAF
-1556 GPSFATFADSV
+1556 GPQVKVFADSV
-1567 SGVDTAAVKAS
+1567 SGINVDAVNAS
-1578 GEALKAIAEAAAAIP
+1578 AAAISAITGVIAAM
-1593 NEGGLLGLIV
+1593 NSDGLIGKV
-1603 GENSLADFAEGLVPF
+1603 FDFFTGTNDLADFAAGLGDF
-1618 GKALMAYGA
+1618 GSALMAYGE

-1633 MYVKDIKNSATA
+1633 KYLDDIEASATAATKIIEIADLVPNSGGWLGDIVGNNDLDDFGESFKPFGEALMAYGESVVGIDAYLKDIKNSATA
-1645 ASKIIE
+1645 ATKIIE
-1651 VAKLV
+1651 IAELV

-1674 FGNSIK
+1674 FGATIG
-1680 PFGKALLFYG
+1680 PFGEALMTYG
-1690 KSVSGIDQYLDDIKT
+1690 QKVSGIAVYTTDI
-1705 SATAAKK
+1705 
-1712 IIEVAKLVPKSGGWL
+1712 
-1727 SKIVGNTN
+1727 
-1735 LAKFGTSFKPFAGAL
+1735 
-1750 MSYGRSIAGIDKY
+1750 D
-1763 LDDIENSATA
+1763 
-1773 ATTIIDVAKLVPKS
+1773 
-1787 GGWLE
+1787 
-1792 NIIGNDD
+1792 
-1799 LADFGE
+1799 
-1805 SIKPFGRAL
+1805 
-1814 MAYGLTVAGLAK
+1814 
-1826 YNSDIYASLDAARIL
+1826 ASLSVARTM
-1841 ASVATTVEDVDGGQD
+1841 ASIATTVKDAKGGKE
-1856 LPVFGTN
+1856 LTTFGDKI
-1863 LVSFGY
+1863 VSFSS
-1869 KLKAFV
+1869 KLKTFV
-1875 LNCGGLDINR
+1875 VNCAGLNADN
-1885 IALLQIA
+1885 IASLQTA
-1892 LQRIVDIAAEFAT
+1892 LQSIVDIASSFST
-1905 IDPTA
+1905 IDTST
-1910 LTEFTHAIETIGST
+1910 LTDFVQSMEKIGST
-1924 SVDKFM
+1924 SVDEFLS
-1930 KSFSDSKIKASV
+1930 SFSNSKTAAAT
-1942 AVNALIANIKNAL
+1942 AVNALIANLKSAIGTSESQLKSKFEEAAKRGLEGL
-1955 TSSETQLERKF
+1955 TS
-1966 EVTAQKG
+1966 
-1973 MKGLTNKKSEFKTA
+1973 KKSEFKTA
-1987 GAELI
+1987 GADLL
-1992 KSFAS
+1992 KSLNS
-1997 GVSGQTSTVQNHF
+1997 GVSGQTNTVKNQF
-2010 STLISNCLV
+2010 STLLSNCIA
-2019 TVRNHYSQF
+2019 TVRSYYSQF
-2028 QSAGSYLVAGVA
+2028 QSAGRYLAVGIA
-2040 NGIAAN
+2040 NGISAN
-2046 SGSAAS
+2046 SGSASA
-2052 AARSMAGKAATASA
+2052 AARSLAGNAAKASA
-2066 RRLQENSPSKVGY
+2066 RRLEEKSPSKVGY

-2091 GITDNIRSA
+2091 GITDNIRNA
-2100 GITSDALAE
+2100 GISSDALAE
-2109 SATTGLSNAVSKIA
+2109 SATKGLSNAVSKIA
-2123 SLIDSGMD
+2123 TLIDSGID
-2131 MNPTI
+2131 TNPTI

-2164 EGTVSIAAKTANSM
+2164 EGTVSIAAKTASSM
-2178 NRTAFAPEQQTT
+2178 NRPAFAPEQQTET
-2190 NDAGKQTSENT
+2190 PNGKQTSENT
-2201 TNNFYITGTDPR
+2201 INNFYITGTDPR

>member
-57 DMGGLSSGVESV
+57 DMGGLSNGVESV

-77 VMAVTALSN
+77 VMAVTALQN
-86 IANSAVNTGKKLVS
+86 ITNSAVNAGKKLVS
-100 ELALDPIMSGF
+100 DLALDPIISGF

-130 EGANINDVNRA
+130 EGANIDDVNRA

-187 AVSGSTSQQASTAM
+187 AISGSTSQQASTAM

-231 QDALKTTARIHGIA
+231 QDALKMTARIHGIA

-257 ETLSKGWLTSDI
+257 ETLAKGWLTSDI

-283 YNEESLRRQGY
+283 YNEESLKRQGY
-294 NEQEIAEIKQMGIT
+294 NEKEIAEIKQMGIT

-356 EMLNEPL
+356 NMLNEPL
-363 AAAAETRNE
+363 AAAADARNK

-394 GFKEALL
+394 GFKEAVL

-414 IEKSG
+414 IEKAG
-419 GFEESLKKGWV
+419 GFEESLKKGWI
-430 TSDMLAG
+430 TSDMLAE
-437 AVSDLTAKTAGLSDE
+437 AVGNLTAKTAGLSDE

-492 GRENILQALTIAFE
+492 GRENIILALTAAFE

-528 EELYNIT
+528 EELYNFT
-535 VKIKDFVS
+535 VQIKDFVS
-543 GLTMSEEALDN
+543 GLTMSEETLNN

-563 AFVDIIGQGLNA
+563 AFVDIIGQGLKA
-575 LGQILGHLLEKLLPV
+575 FGQILGHVLEKLLPL

-611 IKSGDGLTRFV
+611 IKSGDGLTKFV
-622 ELVNGAIDKLADGF
+622 ELVNGAIDKLAAGF
-636 KVAKDYVLDF
+636 KAAKDYVFDF

-660 LRDIFALI
+660 LRDLFALI

-678 IRDTFPW
+678 IRTTFPW
-685 VNSLKETITA
+685 INSLEVTITA

-706 DLGATNTALESL
+706 DLGAANTALESL

-729 SNIAEKIGTFFAP
+729 SNIAEKIGAFFAP
-742 VVEKIKS
+742 IVKKIKS

-775 ADAFSDLLENFKGIG
+775 TDAIYDLLENFKGIG
-790 ESISGVLDSA
+790 ESASRVLDAA

-828 ALWVISKVDADRVL
+828 ALWVISNVDVTKVK
-842 GSMGAI
+842 GSMAAI
-848 TALLAEV
+848 TILLAEV
-855 TAVMAGIMKWGT
+855 SSIMAGIMKWGT
-867 SSNALKGLSEASQL
+867 NANALEGLSESAQL
-881 GIIATAMMVIAGAVL
+881 GRIATAMMVIAGAVL

-901 LKKCENLNWGNALP
+901 LKKCENLNWKNTLP
-915 AMTALFVLMGEM
+915 AMTALFVLLGEM
-927 IIAMNKFMKLVQEN
+927 TAAMYGFMSIAKKNSLS
-941 PIDKEQHDLVR
+941 KETGTLQSFAVG
-952 YATSM
+952 M
-957 IGMSVALLII
+957 IGMSIAIAILANAL
-967 AKAVALLGD
+967 ARLGEL
-976 MDRGKLVQGGL
+976 DRDQVIQGGL
-987 AISGLAVVLGG
+987 TVVALMVALGG
-998 ITAILKSIKNVKIT
+998 VTAALKAIKSDNM
-1012 EKGLSAGSM
+1012 S
-1021 EGVAKSMIAMAV
+1021 GVAGSMIAMAL
-1033 ALTMLYVPIRLF
+1033 ALAMLYVPIRLF
-1045 SNLDTDTFE
+1045 AKLDTDTLKH
-1054 SGSVRVGIALAAL
+1054 GGIAVSVALLAMTSAM
-1067 TAALSVMK
+1067 TVMK
-1075 AVKGDMSGIAGTILV
+1075 SAKGDLKGIAGSVLA
-1090 MTTALTL
+1090 MATALTL
-1097 LVIPIKILGSMDIDS
+1097 LIIPIKVLGSMD
-1112 LCNGLTGIIVPL
+1112 LGLLATGLMGILVPL
-1124 AVMAVVL
+1124 AAMGAVLSGLSGGAYSGIGTNMIAMAV
-1131 AKLSGEDYS
+1131 
-1140 TVGVNM
+1140 
-1146 IGMAAA
+1146 A
-1152 MTLLVIPIKM
+1152 MTLLVVPLKV
-1162 LGGMD
+1162 LGSMD

-1183 LLVGAAYLIAPLA
+1183 LLAGAAYLLAPLA
-1196 SSLGGLSKAMLAF
+1196 TSLNVLSKAMIAF
-1209 GAACLGV
+1209 GAACLGI

-1224 FAFMTLATIGA
+1224 FAFVTLASVGA

-1242 AAVTGLIQGFRVMMP
+1242 AAIAGLIQGFRVMMP
-1257 IIGEALKD
+1257 LIGEAMKAQ
-1265 LILTL
+1265 ILMF
-1270 CDVLKDTAPVIT
+1270 CDVFKDTAPALV
-1282 ETALYLI
+1282 ETVLYLI

-1294 QIEEYV
+1294 QIEDYV

-1317 ITENFGE
+1317 IRDNFGE
-1324 ISLGDWIGAAIFAGI
+1324 LGLGDWIGAAIFTGI
-1339 VAASALLVKEFAAV
+1339 VAASALLVKGFAAV
-1353 SKDVPKA
+1353 SKDVPRA
-1360 LIGAAGVA
+1360 LLGAAGVA

-1392 AASLSTVL
+1392 AASLSAVL
-1400 LSLSVTIGVLGRMP
+1400 LSLSAMIGVLGMMP

-1423 VLAEFIAVMA
+1423 VLAEFIAIVA

-1441 LNQIPGFSWLMDE
+1441 LNQIPGFNWLMGE

-1468 FVGSIVGAAVERI
+1468 FVGSIIGAGLEAVSE
-1481 TAGIAESGNNL
+1481 GIAASGANL
-1492 SLFMENLQPF
+1492 SKFMTDLQPF
-1502 LDGARNIDQAVLDGI
+1502 IEGAKNIDASVLGGI
-1517 IKLTE
+1517 
-1522 CMLLISAAEIVDAIA
+1522 AA
-1537 GWLTGGSSLK
+1537 LTGAIVLLTAASFIEGITSLFTLGVGSLTRLGG
-1547 DFGEELAEF
+1547 DLAAF
-1556 GPSFATFADSV
+1556 GPQVKVFADSV
-1567 SGVDTAAVKAS
+1567 SGINVDAVNAS
-1578 GEALKAIAEAAAAIP
+1578 AAAISAITGVIAAM
-1593 NEGGLLGLIV
+1593 NSDGLIGKV
-1603 GENSLADFAEGLVPF
+1603 FDFFTGTNDLADFAAGLGDF
-1618 GKALMAYGA
+1618 GSALMTYGE

-1633 MYVKDIKNSATA
+1633 KYLDDIEASATA
-1645 ASKIIE
+1645 ATKIIE
-1651 VAKLV
+1651 IADLV

-1661 WLGNIVGNNDLDD
+1661 WLGDIVGNNDLDD
-1674 FGNSIK
+1674 FGESFK
-1680 PFGKALLFYG
+1680 PFGEALMTYG
-1690 KSVSGIDQYLDDIKT
+1690 KSVVGIDAYLKDIK
-1705 SATAAKK
+1705 
-1712 IIEVAKLVPKSGGWL
+1712 
-1727 SKIVGNTN
+1727 
-1735 LAKFGTSFKPFAGAL
+1735 
-1750 MSYGRSIAGIDKY
+1750 
-1763 LDDIENSATA
+1763 NSATA
-1773 ATTIIDVAKLVPKS
+1773 ATKIIEIAELVPNS
-1787 GGWLE
+1787 GGWLGV
-1792 NIIGNDD
+1792 IVGNND
-1799 LADFGE
+1799 LDDFGAT
-1805 SIKPFGRAL
+1805 IGPFGEAL
-1814 MAYGLTVAGLAK
+1814 MTYGQKVAGIAV
-1826 YNSDIYASLDAARIL
+1826 YTTDIDASLSVANTM
-1841 ASVATTVEDVDGGQD
+1841 ASIATTVKDAKGGKE
-1856 LPVFGTN
+1856 LTTFGDKIVAFST
-1863 LVSFGY
+1863 
-1869 KLKAFV
+1869 KLKTFV
-1875 LNCGGLDINR
+1875 TNCAGLNADNITS
-1885 IALLQIA
+1885 LQTS
-1892 LQRIVDIAAEFAT
+1892 LQSIVDIASSFST
-1905 IDPTA
+1905 IDTSA
-1910 LTEFTHAIETIGST
+1910 LTDFVQSMEKIGST
-1924 SVDKFM
+1924 SVDEFLS
-1930 KSFSDSKIKASV
+1930 SFSNSKTAAAT
-1942 AVNALIANIKNAL
+1942 AVNALMANLKSAIG
-1955 TSSETQLERKF
+1955 TSESQLKRKF
-1966 EVTAQKG
+1966 EEAAK
-1973 MKGLTNKKSEFKTA
+1973 KGLEGLTSKKSEFKTA
-1987 GAELI
+1987 GADLF
-1992 KSFAS
+1992 KSFNS
-1997 GVSGQTSTVQNHF
+1997 GVSSQTNTVKNQF
-2010 STLISNCLV
+2010 STLLSTCIA
-2019 TVRNHYSQF
+2019 TVRSYYSQF
-2028 QSAGSYLVAGVA
+2028 QSAGRYLAVGIA
-2040 NGIAAN
+2040 NGISAN
-2046 SGSAAS
+2046 SGSASA
-2052 AARSMAGKAATASA
+2052 AARSLAGNAAKASA
-2066 RRLQENSPSKVGY
+2066 RRLEEKSPSKVGY

-2091 GITDNIRSA
+2091 GITDNIRNA
-2100 GITSDALAE
+2100 GISSDALAE
-2109 SATTGLSNAVSKIA
+2109 SATKGLSNAVSKIA
-2123 SLIDSGMD
+2123 TLIDSGID
-2131 MNPTI
+2131 TNPTI

-2164 EGTVSIAAKTANSM
+2164 EGTVSIAAKTASSM
-2178 NRTAFAPEQQTT
+2178 NRPAFAPEQQTET
-2190 NDAGKQTSENT
+2190 PNGQRTSENT

>member
-57 DMGGLSSGVESV
+57 DMGGLSNGIESV

-77 VMAVTALSN
+77 VMAVTALQN
-86 IANSAVNTGKKLVS
+86 ITNSALNAGKKLVS
-100 ELALDPIMSGF
+100 DLALDPIISGF

-130 EGANINDVNRA
+130 EGANIDDVNRA

-231 QDALKTTARIHGIA
+231 QDALKMTARIHGIA

-283 YNEESLRRQGY
+283 YNEESLKRQGY
-294 NEQEIAEIKQMGIT
+294 NEKEIAEIKQMGIT

-327 ETAQSGWA
+327 ETAQSGWS

-356 EMLNEPL
+356 NMLNEPL
-363 AAAAETRNE
+363 AAAADARNK

-383 QFLNEGIEDTE
+383 QFLNEGIKDTE
-394 GFKEALL
+394 GFKEAVL
-401 SIGKEAVP
+401 SIGKDAVP

-414 IEKSG
+414 IEKAG
-419 GFEESLKKGWV
+419 GFEESLKKGWI
-430 TSDMLAG
+430 TSDMLAE
-437 AVSDLTAKTAGLSDE
+437 AVGTLTAKTAGLSDE

-483 YTKKIGRVS
+483 YAKKMGRVS
-492 GRENILQALTIAFE
+492 GRENIILALTTAFE

-528 EELYNIT
+528 EELYNFT
-535 VKIKDFVS
+535 VQIKDFVS
-543 GLTMSEEALDN
+543 GLTISEEALNN

-563 AFVDIIGQGLNA
+563 AFVDIIGQGLKA
-575 LGQILGHLLEKLLPV
+575 FGQILGHVLEKLLPL

-611 IKSGDGLTRFV
+611 IKSGDGLTKFV
-622 ELVNGAIDKLADGF
+622 ELVNSAIDKLAAGF
-636 KVAKDYVLDF
+636 KAAKDYVLDF

-678 IRDTFPW
+678 IRATFPW
-685 VNSLKETITA
+685 INSLEVTITA

-729 SNIAEKIGTFFAP
+729 SNIAEKIGAFFAP
-742 VVEKIKS
+742 IVKKIKS

-775 ADAFSDLLENFKGIG
+775 TDAIYDLLENFKGIG
-790 ESISGVLDSA
+790 ESVSGVLDAA

-828 ALWVISKVDADRVL
+828 ALWVIAKVDADRVL

-848 TALLAEV
+848 TALLTEV

-867 SSNALKGLSEASQL
+867 NANALEGLSESAQL
-881 GIIATAMMVIAGAVL
+881 GKIAIAMMVIAGAVL

-901 LKKCENLNWGNALP
+901 LKKCENLNWDNTIP
-915 AMTALFVLMGEM
+915 AMTALFVLLGEM
-927 IIAMNKFMKLVQEN
+927 TVAMYGFMSIAKKN
-941 PIDKEQHDLVR
+941 PLSKETGTLQSFAVG
-952 YATSM
+952 M
-957 IGMSVALLII
+957 IGMSIAIAILANAL
-967 AKAVALLGD
+967 ARLGEL
-976 MDRGKLVQGGL
+976 DREQVIQGGL
-987 AISGLAVVLGG
+987 TVVALMAALGG
-998 ITAILKSIKNVKIT
+998 VTAALKAIKSDNM
-1012 EKGLSAGSM
+1012 S
-1021 EGVAKSMIAMAV
+1021 GVAGSMIAMAL

-1045 SNLDTDTFE
+1045 AKLDTDTLKHGGIAV
-1054 SGSVRVGIALAAL
+1054 SVALLAMTSAMTVMKSAKGDLKGVAGSVLAMA
-1067 TAALSVMK
+1067 
-1075 AVKGDMSGIAGTILV
+1075 
-1090 MTTALTL
+1090 TALTL
-1097 LVIPIKILGSMDIDS
+1097 LIIPIKVLGGLDMASLAKGLMGIL
-1112 LCNGLTGIIVPL
+1112 VPL
-1124 AVMAVVL
+1124 AAMGAV
-1131 AKLSGEDYS
+1131 LSGLSGGAYS
-1140 TVGVNM
+1140 GIGTNM
-1146 IGMAAA
+1146 IAMAAA
-1152 MTLLVIPIKM
+1152 MTLLVVPLKV
-1162 LGGMD
+1162 LGSMD

-1183 LLVGAAYLIAPLA
+1183 LLAGAAYLLAPLA
-1196 SSLGGLSKAMLAF
+1196 TSLSALSKAMIAF
-1209 GAACLGV
+1209 GAACLGI

-1224 FAFMTLATIGA
+1224 FAFVTLATVGA

-1242 AAVTGLIQGFRVMMP
+1242 AAIAGLIQGFRVMMP
-1257 IIGEALKD
+1257 LIGEAMKAQ
-1265 LILTL
+1265 ILMF
-1270 CDVLKDTAPVIT
+1270 CDVFKDTAPAIT
-1282 ETALYLI
+1282 ETVLYLI

-1294 QIEEYV
+1294 QIEDYV

-1317 ITENFGE
+1317 IRDNFGE
-1324 ISLGDWIGAAIFAGI
+1324 LGLGDWIGAAIFTGI
-1339 VAASALLVKEFAAV
+1339 VAASALLVKGFAAV
-1353 SKDVPKA
+1353 SKDVPRA
-1360 LIGAAGVA
+1360 LLGAAGVA

-1400 LSLSVTIGVLGRMP
+1400 LSLSVMIGVLGMMP

-1423 VLAEFIAVMA
+1423 VLAEFIGVMA

-1441 LNQIPGFSWLMDE
+1441 LNQIPGFSWLMGE

-1468 FVGSIVGAAVERI
+1468 FVGSIVGAAIERI
-1481 TAGIAESGNNL
+1481 TASIAESGTYLSKFMTNLGPFIEGAKSIKSDVLTGVANLAGAILLLGAAAFVEGVL
-1492 SLFMENLQPF
+1492 SLLS
-1502 LDGARNIDQAVLDGI
+1502 LG
-1517 IKLTE
+1517 
-1522 CMLLISAAEIVDAIA
+1522 
-1537 GWLTGGSSLK
+1537 TGSLASL
-1547 DFGEELAEF
+1547 GTQLALF
-1556 GPSFATFADSV
+1556 GPSFAAFAYSISGINAEAV
-1567 SGVDTAAVKAS
+1567 SAS
-1578 GEALKAIAEAAAAIP
+1578 ASAIAAIS
-1593 NEGGLLGLIV
+1593 EVIATMSRRGILDRALDLFTGS
-1603 GENSLADFAEGLVPF
+1603 NSLVEFAEGLEPF
-1618 GKALMAYGA
+1618 GAALIAYGKA
-1627 SVVGID
+1627 VRGID
-1633 MYVKDIKNSATA
+1633 AYTSDIDSSAEVAEDLISIAKTIPNSGGLAGLIAGNNDLKDFAKGMKPFGEALINYGKAVLGIGDYKSDIKKSVNVAEELI
-1645 ASKIIE
+1645 KIAEI
-1651 VAKLV
+1651 V

-1661 WLGNIVGNNDLDD
+1661 VLGFIAGNNDLQK
-1674 FGNSIK
+1674 FAKNLK
-1680 PFGKALLFYG
+1680 PFGEALVDYG
-1690 KSVSGIDQYLDDIKT
+1690 TAVHGISEKSSDI
-1705 SATAAKK
+1705 SASVTAAKDIVSLAAEAKGVANAKDLKK
-1712 IIEVAKLVPKSGGWL
+1712 IGDGLVG
-1727 SKIVGNTN
+1727 
-1735 LAKFGTSFKPFAGAL
+1735 FATQIKNFMAACEGL
-1750 MSYGRSIAGIDKY
+1750 NAGQ
-1763 LDDIENSATA
+1763 
-1773 ATTIIDVAKLVPKS
+1773 
-1787 GGWLE
+1787 LE
-1792 NIIGNDD
+1792 
-1799 LADFGE
+1799 
-1805 SIKPFGRAL
+1805 
-1814 MAYGLTVAGLAK
+1814 
-1826 YNSDIYASLDAARIL
+1826 SL
-1841 ASVATTVEDVDGGQD
+1841 
-1856 LPVFGTN
+1856 
-1863 LVSFGY
+1863 
-1869 KLKAFV
+1869 K
-1875 LNCGGLDINR
+1875 
-1885 IALLQIA
+1885 IA
-1892 LQRIVDIAAEFAT
+1892 LQSIVDIASSFST
-1905 IDPTA
+1905 IDTSA
-1910 LTEFTHAIETIGST
+1910 LTDFVQSMEKIGST
-1924 SVDKFM
+1924 SVDEFLS
-1930 KSFSDSKIKASV
+1930 SFSNSKTAAAT
-1942 AVNALIANIKNAL
+1942 AVNALIANLKSAIGTSESQLKSKFEEAAKKGLEGL
-1955 TSSETQLERKF
+1955 TS
-1966 EVTAQKG
+1966 
-1973 MKGLTNKKSEFKTA
+1973 KKSEFKTA
-1987 GAELI
+1987 GADLL
-1992 KSFAS
+1992 KSLNS
-1997 GVSGQTSTVQNHF
+1997 GVSGQTNTVKNQF
-2010 STLISNCLV
+2010 STLLSNCIA
-2019 TVRNHYSQF
+2019 TVRSYYSQF
-2028 QSAGSYLVAGVA
+2028 QSAGRYLAVGIA
-2040 NGIAAN
+2040 NGISAN
-2046 SGSAAS
+2046 SGSASA
-2052 AARSMAGKAATASA
+2052 AARSLAGNAAKASA
-2066 RRLQENSPSKVGY
+2066 RRLEEKSPSKVGY

-2091 GITDNIRSA
+2091 GITDNIRNA
-2100 GITSDALAE
+2100 GISSDALAE
-2109 SATTGLSNAVSKIA
+2109 SATKGLSNAVSKIA
-2123 SLIDSGMD
+2123 TLIDSGID
-2131 MNPTI
+2131 TTPTI

-2164 EGTVSIAAKTANSM
+2164 EGTVSIAAKTASSM
-2178 NRTAFAPEQQTT
+2178 NRPAFASKQQTET
-2190 NDAGKQTSENT
+2190 PNGQQTSENT

>member
-57 DMGGLSSGVESV
+57 DMGGLSNGVESV

-77 VMAVTALSN
+77 VMAVTALQN
-86 IANSAVNTGKKLVS
+86 ITNSALNAGKKLVS
-100 ELALDPIMSGF
+100 DLALDPIISGF

-130 EGANINDVNRA
+130 EGANIDDVNRA

-231 QDALKTTARIHGIA
+231 QDALKMTARIHGIA

-283 YNEESLRRQGY
+283 YNEESLKRQGY
-294 NEQEIAEIKQMGIT
+294 NEKEIAEIKQMGIT

-327 ETAQSGWA
+327 ETAQSGWS

-356 EMLNEPL
+356 NMLNEPL
-363 AAAAETRNE
+363 AAAADARNK

-394 GFKEALL
+394 GFKEAVL

-414 IEKSG
+414 IEKAG
-419 GFEESLKKGWV
+419 GFEESLKKGWI
-430 TSDMLAG
+430 TSDMLAE
-437 AVSDLTAKTAGLSDE
+437 AVGTLTAKTAGLSDE

-477 SVNLDD
+477 SINLDD
-483 YTKKIGRVS
+483 YAKKMGRVS
-492 GRENILQALTIAFE
+492 GRENIILALTTAFE

-528 EELYNIT
+528 EELYNVT
-535 VKIKDFVS
+535 VRIKEFVS
-543 GLTMSEEALDN
+543 GLTLSEEALDN

-563 AFVDIIGQGLNA
+563 AFVDIIGQGLKA
-575 LGQILGHLLEKLLPV
+575 FGQILGHVLEKLLPL

-611 IKSGDGLTRFV
+611 IKSGDGLTKFV
-622 ELVNGAIDKLADGF
+622 ELVNSAIDKLAAGF
-636 KVAKDYVLDF
+636 KAAKDYVLDF

-660 LRDIFALI
+660 LRDIFTLI
-668 GEKLSEFGEK
+668 SEKLSEFGEK
-678 IRDTFPW
+678 IRTTFPW
-685 VNSLKETITA
+685 INSLEVTITA

-729 SNIAEKIGTFFAP
+729 SNIAEKIGAFFAP
-742 VVEKIKS
+742 IVEKIKS
-749 IFSGVTITDLIGTGL
+749 LFSGVTITDWIGTGL

-775 ADAFSDLLENFKGIG
+775 TDVIYDLLKDFKGIG
-790 ESISGVLDSA
+790 KSVKDVLDSA

-828 ALWVISKVDADRVL
+828 ALWVISNVDVTKVK
-842 GSMGAI
+842 GSMVAI
-848 TALLAEV
+848 TILLAEV
-855 TAVMAGIMKWGT
+855 SSIMAGIMKWGT
-867 SSNALKGLSEASQL
+867 NANALEGLSESAQL
-881 GIIATAMMVIAGAVL
+881 GRIATAMMVIAGAVL

-901 LKKCENLNWGNALP
+901 LKKCENLNWKNTLP
-915 AMTALFVLMGEM
+915 AMTALFVLLGNMTTAMYGFM
-927 IIAMNKFMKLVQEN
+927 AIAKRYPLS
-941 PIDKEQHDLVR
+941 KETGTLQSFAVG
-952 YATSM
+952 M
-957 IGMSVALLII
+957 IGMSIAISILANAL
-967 AKAVALLGD
+967 ARLGEL
-976 MDRGKLVQGGL
+976 DREQVIQGGL
-987 AISGLAVVLGG
+987 TVVALMVALGG
-998 ITAILKSIKNVKIT
+998 VTAALKAIKSDNM
-1012 EKGLSAGSM
+1012 S
-1021 EGVAKSMIAMAV
+1021 GVAGSMIAMAL
-1033 ALTMLYVPIRLF
+1033 ALAMLYVPIRLF
-1045 SNLDTDTFE
+1045 AKLDTDTLKHGGIAV
-1054 SGSVRVGIALAAL
+1054 SVALLAMTSAMTVMKSAKGDLKGVAGSVLAMA
-1067 TAALSVMK
+1067 
-1075 AVKGDMSGIAGTILV
+1075 
-1090 MTTALTL
+1090 TALTL
-1097 LVIPIKILGSMDIDS
+1097 LIIPIKVLGSMD
-1112 LCNGLTGIIVPL
+1112 LGLLATGLMGILVPL
-1124 AVMAVVL
+1124 AAMGAV
-1131 AKLSGEDYS
+1131 LSGLSGGAYS
-1140 TVGVNM
+1140 GIGTNM
-1146 IGMAAA
+1146 IAMATA
-1152 MTLLVIPIKM
+1152 MTLLVVPLKV
-1162 LGGMD
+1162 LGSMD

-1183 LLVGAAYLIAPLA
+1183 LLVGVAYLLTPLA
-1196 SSLGGLSKAMLAF
+1196 TSLSALSKAMIAF
-1209 GAACLGV
+1209 GAACLGI

-1224 FAFMTLATIGA
+1224 FAFVTLATVGT

-1242 AAVTGLIQGFRVMMP
+1242 AAIAGLIQGFRVMMP
-1257 IIGEALKD
+1257 LIGEAMKAQ
-1265 LILTL
+1265 ILMF
-1270 CDVLKDTAPVIT
+1270 CDVFKDTAPALV
-1282 ETALYLI
+1282 ETVLYLI

-1294 QIEEYV
+1294 QIEDYV

-1317 ITENFGE
+1317 IRENFGE
-1324 ISLGDWIGAAIFAGI
+1324 LGLGDWIGAAIFTGI
-1339 VAASALLVKEFAAV
+1339 VAASALLVKGFAAV
-1353 SKDVPKA
+1353 SKDVPRA
-1360 LIGAAGVA
+1360 LLGAAGVA

-1392 AASLSTVL
+1392 AASLSAVL
-1400 LSLSVTIGVLGRMP
+1400 LSLSVMIGVLGMMP

-1423 VLAEFIAVMA
+1423 VLAEFIAVIA

-1468 FVGSIVGAAVERI
+1468 FVGSIVGAAIERI
-1481 TAGIAESGNNL
+1481 TAGIAESGTYLSNFMTNLGPFIEGAKSIKSDVLTGVANLAGAILLLGAAAFVEGVL
-1492 SLFMENLQPF
+1492 SLLS
-1502 LDGARNIDQAVLDGI
+1502 LG
-1517 IKLTE
+1517 
-1522 CMLLISAAEIVDAIA
+1522 
-1537 GWLTGGSSLK
+1537 TGSLASL
-1547 DFGEELAEF
+1547 GTQLALF
-1556 GPSFATFADSV
+1556 GPSFAAFAYSI
-1567 SGVDTAAVKAS
+1567 SG
-1578 GEALKAIAEAAAAIP
+1578 INAEAVSASAAAIAAIS
-1593 NEGGLLGLIV
+1593 EVIATMSRRGILDRALDLFTGS
-1603 GENSLADFAEGLVPF
+1603 NSLVEFAEGLEPF
-1618 GKALMAYGA
+1618 GAALIAYGKA
-1627 SVVGID
+1627 VRGID
-1633 MYVKDIKNSATA
+1633 AYTSDIDSSAEVAEDLISIAKTIPNSGGLAGLIAGNNDLKDFAKGMKPFGEALINYGKAVLGIGDYKSDIKKSVNVAEELI
-1645 ASKIIE
+1645 KIADI
-1651 VAKLV
+1651 V

-1661 WLGNIVGNNDLDD
+1661 VLGFIAGNNDLQK
-1674 FGNSIK
+1674 FAKNLK
-1680 PFGKALLFYG
+1680 PFGEALVDYG
-1690 KSVSGIDQYLDDIKT
+1690 TAVNGISEKSSDI
-1705 SATAAKK
+1705 SASVTAAKDIVSLAAEAKGVANAKDLKK
-1712 IIEVAKLVPKSGGWL
+1712 IGDGLVG
-1727 SKIVGNTN
+1727 
-1735 LAKFGTSFKPFAGAL
+1735 FATQIKNFMAECEGL
-1750 MSYGRSIAGIDKY
+1750 NAGQ
-1763 LDDIENSATA
+1763 
-1773 ATTIIDVAKLVPKS
+1773 
-1787 GGWLE
+1787 LE
-1792 NIIGNDD
+1792 
-1799 LADFGE
+1799 
-1805 SIKPFGRAL
+1805 
-1814 MAYGLTVAGLAK
+1814 
-1826 YNSDIYASLDAARIL
+1826 SL
-1841 ASVATTVEDVDGGQD
+1841 
-1856 LPVFGTN
+1856 
-1863 LVSFGY
+1863 
-1869 KLKAFV
+1869 K
-1875 LNCGGLDINR
+1875 
-1885 IALLQIA
+1885 IA
-1892 LQRIVDIAAEFAT
+1892 LQSIVDIASSFST
-1905 IDPTA
+1905 IDTSA
-1910 LTEFTHAIETIGST
+1910 LTDFVQSMEKIGST
-1924 SVDKFM
+1924 SVDEFLS
-1930 KSFSDSKIKASV
+1930 SFSNSKTAAAT
-1942 AVNALIANIKNAL
+1942 AVNALIANLKSAIGTSESQLKSKFEEAAKRGLEGL
-1955 TSSETQLERKF
+1955 TS
-1966 EVTAQKG
+1966 
-1973 MKGLTNKKSEFKTA
+1973 KKSEFKTA
-1987 GAELI
+1987 GADLL
-1992 KSFAS
+1992 KSLNS
-1997 GVSGQTSTVQNHF
+1997 GVSGQTNTVKTQF
-2010 STLISNCLV
+2010 STLLSNCV
-2019 TVRNHYSQF
+2019 ATVRSYYSQF
-2028 QSAGSYLVAGVA
+2028 QSAGRYLAVGIA
-2040 NGIAAN
+2040 NGISAN
-2046 SGSAAS
+2046 SGSASA
-2052 AARSMAGKAATASA
+2052 AARSLAGNAAKASA
-2066 RRLQENSPSKVGY
+2066 RRLEEKSPSKVGY

-2091 GITDNIRSA
+2091 GITDNIRNA
-2100 GITSDALAE
+2100 GISSDALAE
-2109 SATTGLSNAVSKIA
+2109 SATKGLSNAVSKIA
-2123 SLIDSGMD
+2123 TVIDSGMD

-2178 NRTAFAPEQQTT
+2178 NRPAFAPEQQTET
-2190 NDAGKQTSENT
+2190 PNGKQTSENT
-2201 TNNFYITGTDPR
+2201 INNFYITGTDPR

>member
-1 MSKTIDQRVVEMRF
+1 MSKTVDQRVVEMRF

-57 DMGGLSSGVESV
+57 DMGGLSNGVESV

-77 VMAVTALSN
+77 VMAVTALQN
-86 IANSAVNTGKKLVS
+86 ITNSAVNAGKKLVS
-100 ELALDPIMSGF
+100 DLALDPIISGF

-130 EGANINDVNRA
+130 EGANIDDVNRA

-187 AVSGSTSQQASTAM
+187 AISGSTSQQASTAM

-222 NAGMGGQVF
+222 SAGMSGQVF
-231 QDALKTTARIHGIA
+231 QDALKMTARIHGIA

-283 YNEESLRRQGY
+283 YNEESLKRQGY
-294 NEQEIAEIKQMGIT
+294 NEKEIAEIKQMGIT

-327 ETAQSGWA
+327 ETAQSGWS

-356 EMLNEPL
+356 NMLNEPL
-363 AAAAETRNE
+363 AAAADARNK

-383 QFLNEGIEDTE
+383 QFLSEGIEDTE
-394 GFKEALL
+394 GFKEAVL

-409 GLEDL
+409 GLEEL

-419 GFEESLKKGWV
+419 GFEESLKKGWI
-430 TSDMLAG
+430 TSDMLAE
-437 AVSDLTAKTAGLSDE
+437 AVGTLTAKTAGLSDE
-452 ELRNLGYTRDQVTA
+452 ELRNLGYTRDQVTV

-477 SVNLDD
+477 SINLDD
-483 YTKKIGRVS
+483 YAKKMGRVS
-492 GRENILQALTIAFE
+492 GRENIILALTTAFE

-528 EELYNIT
+528 EELYNVT
-535 VKIKDFVS
+535 VRIKEFVS
-543 GLTMSEEALDN
+543 GLTLSEEALDN

-563 AFVDIIGQGLNA
+563 AFVDIIGQGLKA
-575 LGQILGHLLEKLLPV
+575 FGQIIEHVLEKLLPL

-611 IKSGDGLTRFV
+611 IKSGDGLTKFV
-622 ELVNGAIDKLADGF
+622 ELVNGAIDKLASGF
-636 KVAKDYVLDF
+636 KAAKDYVLDF

-685 VNSLKETITA
+685 VNSLKDTVTA

-706 DLGATNTALESL
+706 DLGAANTALESL
-718 KTAGSKVKEVF
+718 KTAGAKVKDVF
-729 SNIAEKIGTFFAP
+729 SNIAEKIGAFFAP

-775 ADAFSDLLENFKGIG
+775 ADAFTDLLENFKGIG
-790 ESISGVLDSA
+790 KSVQDVLDSA

-828 ALWVISKVDADRVL
+828 ALLVISKVDVTKVK
-842 GSMGAI
+842 GSMAAI
-848 TALLAEV
+848 TILLAEV
-855 TAVMAGIMKWGT
+855 SSIMAGIMKWGT
-867 SSNALKGLSEASQL
+867 NANALEGLSESAQL
-881 GIIATAMMVIAGAVL
+881 GRIATAMMVIAGAVL

-901 LKKCENLNWGNALP
+901 LKKCENLNWENTLP
-915 AMTALFVLMGEM
+915 AMTALFVLLGEM
-927 IIAMNKFMKLVQEN
+927 TAAMYGFMAIAKKN
-941 PIDKEQHDLVR
+941 PLSKETGTLQSF
-952 YATSM
+952 AIGM
-957 IGMSVALLII
+957 IGMSIAIAILANAL
-967 AKAVALLGD
+967 ARLGELD
-976 MDRGKLVQGGL
+976 LEQVIQGGL
-987 AISGLAVVLGG
+987 TVVALMVALGG
-998 ITAILKSIKNVKIT
+998 VTAALKAIKSDNM
-1012 EKGLSAGSM
+1012 S
-1021 EGVAKSMIAMAV
+1021 GVAGSMIAMAV

-1045 SNLDTDTFE
+1045 SSLDTETFK
-1054 SGSVRVGIALAAL
+1054 SGSIRVGIALAAL

-1075 AVKGDMSGIAGTILV
+1075 AVKGDMSGVAGTFLA
-1090 MTTALTL
+1090 MATALTL
-1097 LVIPIKILGSMDIDS
+1097 LIVPIKILGGMNIGE
-1112 LCNGLTGIIVPL
+1112 LCNGLIGIIVPL
-1124 AVMAVVL
+1124 AVMGAVLSKL
-1131 AKLSGEDYS
+1131 AGQDYS

-1146 IGMAAA
+1146 MGMAVA
-1152 MTLLVIPIKM
+1152 MTLLAIPIKT
-1162 LGGMD
+1162 LGSMD

-1183 LLVGAAYLIAPLA
+1183 LLVGAAYLLAPLA

-1224 FAFMTLATIGA
+1224 FAFVTLATVGA

-1242 AAVTGLIQGFRVMMP
+1242 AAIAGLIQGFRVMMP
-1257 IIGEALKD
+1257 LIGEAMKAQ
-1265 LILTL
+1265 ILMFN
-1270 CDVLKDTAPVIT
+1270 DVLKDTVPVIT
-1282 ETALYLI
+1282 ETVLYLI

-1294 QIEEYV
+1294 QIEDYI

-1317 ITENFGE
+1317 IRDNFGE
-1324 ISLGDWIGAAIFAGI
+1324 LGLGDWIGAAIFTGI
-1339 VAASALLVKEFAAV
+1339 VAASTLLVKGFAAV
-1353 SKDVPKA
+1353 SKDVPRA
-1360 LIGAAGVA
+1360 LLGAAGVA

-1392 AASLSTVL
+1392 AASLSAVL
-1400 LSLSVTIGVLGRMP
+1400 LSLSVMIGVLGMMP

-1454 GIKVLGQIGEGIGT
+1454 GIKVLGQIGEGLGT
-1468 FVGSIVGAAVERI
+1468 FVGSIVGAAIERI
-1481 TAGIAESGNNL
+1481 TAGIAESGTYLSNFMTNLGPFIEGAKSIKSDVLTGVANLAGAILLLGAAAFVEGVL
-1492 SLFMENLQPF
+1492 SLLS
-1502 LDGARNIDQAVLDGI
+1502 LG
-1517 IKLTE
+1517 
-1522 CMLLISAAEIVDAIA
+1522 
-1537 GWLTGGSSLK
+1537 TGSLASL
-1547 DFGEELAEF
+1547 GTQLALF
-1556 GPSFATFADSV
+1556 GPSFAAFAYSI
-1567 SGVDTAAVKAS
+1567 SG
-1578 GEALKAIAEAAAAIP
+1578 INAEAVRASAAAIAAIS
-1593 NEGGLLGLIV
+1593 EVIATMSRRGILDRALDLFTGS
-1603 GENSLADFAEGLVPF
+1603 NSLVEFAEGLEPF
-1618 GKALMAYGA
+1618 GAALIAYGKA
-1627 SVVGID
+1627 VRGID
-1633 MYVKDIKNSATA
+1633 AYTSDIDSSAEVAEDLISIAKTIPNSGGLAGLIAGNNDLKDFAKGMKPFGEALINYGKAVLGIGDYKSDIKKSVNVAEELI
-1645 ASKIIE
+1645 KIADI
-1651 VAKLV
+1651 V

-1661 WLGNIVGNNDLDD
+1661 VLGFIAGNNDLQK
-1674 FGNSIK
+1674 FAKNLK
-1680 PFGKALLFYG
+1680 PFGEALVDYG
-1690 KSVSGIDQYLDDIKT
+1690 TAVNGISEKSSDI
-1705 SATAAKK
+1705 SASVTAAKDIVSLAAEAKGVANAKDLKK
-1712 IIEVAKLVPKSGGWL
+1712 IGDGLVG
-1727 SKIVGNTN
+1727 
-1735 LAKFGTSFKPFAGAL
+1735 FATQIKNFMAECEGL
-1750 MSYGRSIAGIDKY
+1750 NAGQ
-1763 LDDIENSATA
+1763 
-1773 ATTIIDVAKLVPKS
+1773 
-1787 GGWLE
+1787 LE
-1792 NIIGNDD
+1792 
-1799 LADFGE
+1799 
-1805 SIKPFGRAL
+1805 
-1814 MAYGLTVAGLAK
+1814 
-1826 YNSDIYASLDAARIL
+1826 SL
-1841 ASVATTVEDVDGGQD
+1841 
-1856 LPVFGTN
+1856 
-1863 LVSFGY
+1863 
-1869 KLKAFV
+1869 K
-1875 LNCGGLDINR
+1875 
-1885 IALLQIA
+1885 IA
-1892 LQRIVDIAAEFAT
+1892 LQSIVDIASSFST
-1905 IDPTA
+1905 IDTST
-1910 LTEFTHAIETIGST
+1910 LTDFVQSMEKIGST
-1924 SVDKFM
+1924 SVDEFLS
-1930 KSFSDSKIKASV
+1930 SFSESKTAAAT
-1942 AVNALIANIKNAL
+1942 AVNALIANLKSAIGTSESQLKFKFEEAAKKGLEGL
-1955 TSSETQLERKF
+1955 TS
-1966 EVTAQKG
+1966 
-1973 MKGLTNKKSEFKTA
+1973 KKSEFNTA
-1987 GAELI
+1987 GADLM
-1992 KSFAS
+1992 KSLSS
-1997 GVSGQTSTVQNHF
+1997 GVSSQTATVKNQF
-2010 STLISNCLV
+2010 SIMLSNCV
-2019 TVRNHYSQF
+2019 AAVRSYYGQF
-2028 QSAGSYLVAGVA
+2028 QNAGSYLAAGVA
-2040 NGIAAN
+2040 NGISAN
-2046 SGSAAS
+2046 SAS
-2052 AARSMAGKAATASA
+2052 ASMAAKKMAGNAAKASA
-2066 RRLQENSPSKVGY
+2066 KRLDEHSPSRVGY

-2091 GITDNIRSA
+2091 GITDNIRNA
-2100 GITSDALAE
+2100 GLSSDALAE
-2109 SATTGLSNAVSKIA
+2109 SATTGLSNAISKIA
-2123 SLIDSGMD
+2123 ALIDSGID
-2131 MNPTI
+2131 TNPTI

-2147 GSAAMA
+2147 GSAAIA

-2164 EGTVSIAAKTANSM
+2164 EGTVSIAAKTASSM
-2178 NRTAFAPEQQTT
+2178 NRPAFAPEQHTESA
-2190 NDAGKQTSENT
+2190 NGKQTSENT

>member
-57 DMGGLSSGVESV
+57 DMGGLSNGVESI

-77 VMAVTALSN
+77 VMAVTALQN
-86 IANSAVNTGKKLVS
+86 ITNSALNAGKKIAY
-100 ELALDPIMSGF
+100 ALTIEPIKSGLQ
-111 KEYETQINA
+111 EYETQINA

-141 LDELNKYA
+141 LNELNKYA

-208 ASGTVKLMDWNSVV
+208 ASGTVKLQDWNSVV
-222 NAGMGGQVF
+222 NANMGGQVF
-231 QDALKTTARIHGIA
+231 QDALKMTARIHGIA

-257 ETLSKGWLTSDI
+257 ETLSKGWLTKDI

-283 YNEESLRRQGY
+283 YNEESLKRQGY
-294 NEQEIAEIKQMGIT
+294 NDKEIAEIKQMGIT
-308 ATDAATKV
+308 ATDAATKI
-316 KTLSQLYDVMK
+316 KTFSQLWDVLK
-327 ETAQSGWA
+327 ESAQSGW
-335 ATWKILLGDFEEAK
+335 TTSWQTIIGDFEEAK
-349 ESLTKFS
+349 ETLTVFGDTLTKMIGDS
-356 EMLNEPL
+356 
-363 AAAAETRNE
+363 ADARNAV
-372 ILSEGFSSGWK
+372 LKEGFMSGWK
-383 QFLNEGIEDTE
+383 QLLNEGIEDTE
-394 GFKEALL
+394 GFQNAIIEA
-401 SIGKEAVP
+401 GKNSGVAVD
-409 GLEDL
+409 DL
-414 IEKSG
+414 IEKYGS
-419 GFEESLKKGWV
+419 FEKSLKGGWV
-430 TSDMLAG
+430 TSDMLK
-437 AVSDLTAKTAGLSDE
+437 TALDSMADSVAGLSKE
-452 ELRNLGYTRDQVTA
+452 ELEAKGYTEDQRQA
-466 LEDLNKRIQDG
+466 LLNLVEAVKDG
-477 SVNLDD
+477 SLNLDEFA
-483 YTKKIGRVS
+483 KKMGRAS
-492 GRENILQALTIAFE
+492 GRENMIDAITMAFE
-506 KLQTILGTIK
+506 KLMPIVNQVG
-516 DAFNEVFEPLTG
+516 DAFQEVFNSNNDLGQRIYDMTTRIRE
-528 EELYNIT
+528 
-535 VKIKDFVS
+535 FVDGIEVS
-543 GLTMSEEALDN
+543 EKGLQN
-554 FKMTFKGAF
+554 FKMSIEGILSIFHIAGKGVSAF
-563 AFVDIIGQGLNA
+563 AQII
-575 LGQILGHLLEKLLPV
+575 GHLLGKLLPV
-590 GDGFLGV
+590 GDGILNV
-597 TGGIGEWIVSIDEA
+597 TGSLGEFLVSIDKA
-611 IKSGDGLTRFV
+611 IDSGGYLEKFV
-622 ELVNGAIDKLADGF
+622 ELVNGAIDKLASGF

-646 IGSWTGIDFTKFES
+646 MGSWTGIDFSKFES

-685 VNSLKETITA
+685 VNSLKETVTA

-706 DLGATNTALESL
+706 DLGAANTALESL

-729 SNIAEKIGTFFAP
+729 SNIAEKIGAFFAP

-828 ALWVISKVDADRVL
+828 ALWVIAKVDADRVL

-867 SSNALKGLSEASQL
+867 SANALEGLSEAAQL
-881 GIIATAMMVIAGAVL
+881 GKIATAMMVIAGAVL

-901 LKKCENLNWGNALP
+901 LKKCENLNWDNTIP
-915 AMTALFVLMGEM
+915 AMTALFVLLGEM
-927 IIAMNKFMKLVQEN
+927 TVAMYGFMAIAKKN
-941 PIDKEQHDLVR
+941 PLSKETGTLQSFAVG
-952 YATSM
+952 M
-957 IGMSVALLII
+957 IGMSVAI
-967 AKAVALLGD
+967 AILASAVARLGEL
-976 MDRGKLVQGGL
+976 DREQVIQGGL
-987 AISGLAVVLGG
+987 TVAALMAALGG
-998 ITAILKSIKNVKIT
+998 VTAALKAIKSGNM
-1012 EKGLSAGSM
+1012 S
-1021 EGVAKSMIAMAV
+1021 GVAGSMIAMAL

-1045 SNLDTDTFE
+1045 AKLDTDTLKH
-1054 SGSVRVGIALAAL
+1054 GGIAVSVALLAMISAM
-1067 TAALSVMK
+1067 TIMK
-1075 AVKGDMSGIAGTILV
+1075 SAKGDLKGVAGSLLA
-1090 MTTALTL
+1090 MATALTL
-1097 LVIPIKILGSMDIDS
+1097 LIVPIKVLGGMNINSLAKGLIGIL
-1112 LCNGLTGIIVPL
+1112 VPL
-1124 AVMAVVL
+1124 AAMGAV
-1131 AKLSGEDYS
+1131 LSGLSGGDYS
-1140 TVGVNM
+1140 GIGTNM
-1146 IGMAAA
+1146 IAMAAA
-1152 MTLLVIPIKM
+1152 MTLLVIPLKV
-1162 LGGMD
+1162 LGSMD
-1167 LGSLAKGIVAF
+1167 LASLAKGLGAF
-1178 GIALG
+1178 VIALAA
-1183 LLVGAAYLIAPLA
+1183 LVGAAYLIAPLA

-1242 AAVTGLIQGFRVMMP
+1242 AAITGLIQGFRVMMP

-1270 CDVLKDTAPVIT
+1270 CDVLKDTAPAIT

-1307 AKIIQKIGQA
+1307 VKIIQKIGQA

-1324 ISLGDWIGAAIFAGI
+1324 IGLGDWIGAAVFAGI
-1339 VAASALLVKEFAAV
+1339 VAVSALLVKEFAAV

-1376 IIAAMTL
+1376 VIAAMTL
-1383 LDLNSVMGI
+1383 LDLDSVMGI
-1392 AASLSTVL
+1392 AASLSAVL
-1400 LSLSVTIGVLGRMP
+1400 LSLSVMIGVLGMMP

-1423 VLAEFIAVMA
+1423 VLAEFIAAMA

-1468 FVGSIVGAAVERI
+1468 FVGSIVGAAIERI

-1517 IKLTE
+1517 IKLAE
-1522 CMLLISAAEIVDAIA
+1522 CMLLISATEIVDAIA
-1537 GWLTGGSSLK
+1537 SWLTGKNSLK
-1547 DFGEELAEF
+1547 KFGKELAEF
-1556 GPSFATFADSV
+1556 GPAFATFAESV
-1567 SGVDTAAVKAS
+1567 SGVDTTGVKAS

-1593 NEGGLLGLIV
+1593 NEGGILSWIV
-1603 GENSLADFAEGLVPF
+1603 GDNSLADFAEGLVPF
-1618 GKALMAYGA
+1618 GEALMAYGEA
-1627 SVVGID
+1627 VAGIQK
-1633 MYVKDIKNSATA
+1633 YLTHIRLSAKA
-1645 ASKIIE
+1645 AEYIIE
-1651 VAKLV
+1651 IADVV

-1661 WLGNIVGNNDLDD
+1661 LAGLIVGNNDLKD
-1674 FGNSIK
+1674 FAEGLK
-1680 PFGKALLFYG
+1680 PFGEALMEYG
-1690 KSVSGIDQYLDDIKT
+1690 KAVTGIGDYTEDIKQSVK
-1705 SATAAKK
+1705 SAKEIVKVGEIIPNSGGLLGLIVGNNDLKDFAKGLKPFGEALVDYGTAVNGIGEKSADISASVTAAKD
-1712 IIEVAKLVPKSGGWL
+1712 
-1727 SKIVGNTN
+1727 IVN
-1735 LAKFGTSFKPFAGAL
+1735 LATEVKGAANAKDLKKTGEGLVEFATQIKNFMVECEGL
-1750 MSYGRSIAGIDKY
+1750 NAGQ
-1763 LDDIENSATA
+1763 LD
-1773 ATTIIDVAKLVPKS
+1773 
-1787 GGWLE
+1787 
-1792 NIIGNDD
+1792 
-1799 LADFGE
+1799 
-1805 SIKPFGRAL
+1805 
-1814 MAYGLTVAGLAK
+1814 
-1826 YNSDIYASLDAARIL
+1826 SLK
-1841 ASVATTVEDVDGGQD
+1841 T
-1856 LPVFGTN
+1856 
-1863 LVSFGY
+1863 
-1869 KLKAFV
+1869 
-1875 LNCGGLDINR
+1875 
-1885 IALLQIA
+1885 A
-1892 LQRIVDIAAEFAT
+1892 LQSIVDIASSFST
-1905 IDPTA
+1905 IDTSA
-1910 LTEFTHAIETIGST
+1910 LTKFVQSMETIGST
-1924 SVDKFM
+1924 SVDEFL
-1930 KSFSDSKIKASV
+1930 SSLSDSKTTAAT
-1942 AVNALIANIKNAL
+1942 AVNALIANLKSAIT
-1955 TSSETQLERKF
+1955 TSESQLKSKF
-1966 EVTAQKG
+1966 EEAAK
-1973 MKGLTNKKSEFKTA
+1973 KGLEGLTGKKSEFKTA
-1987 GAELI
+1987 GEDLM
-1992 KSFAS
+1992 KSFNS
-1997 GVSGQTSTVQNHF
+1997 GVSSQTNTVKNQFSTV
-2010 STLISNCLV
+2010 LSNCV
-2019 TVRNHYSQF
+2019 AAVRSYYSQF
-2028 QSAGSYLVAGVA
+2028 QSAGSYLVSGIA
-2040 NGIAAN
+2040 NGISAN
-2046 SGSAAS
+2046 ASAVANASANVASRAAS
-2052 AARSMAGKAATASA
+2052 AARS
-2066 RRLQENSPSKVGY
+2066 RLQIKSPSRVGY
-2079 KIGDYFGIGFTN
+2079 QIGDYFGIGFTN
-2091 GITDNIRSA
+2091 GITDNIRNA
-2100 GITSDALAE
+2100 GISSDALAE

-2164 EGTVSIAAKTANSM
+2164 EGTVSIAAKTATSM
-2178 NRTAFAPEQQTT
+2178 NRTAFAPEHQTET
-2190 NDAGKQTSENT
+2190 TSGKQTSENT

>member
-57 DMGGLSSGVESV
+57 DMGGLSNGVESI

-77 VMAVTALSN
+77 VMAVTALQN
-86 IANSAVNTGKKLVS
+86 ITNSALNAGKKIAY
-100 ELALDPIMSGF
+100 ALTIEPIKSGLQ
-111 KEYETQINA
+111 EYETQINA

-141 LDELNKYA
+141 LNELNKYA

-208 ASGTVKLMDWNSVV
+208 ASGTVKLQDWNSVV
-222 NAGMGGQVF
+222 NANMGGQVF
-231 QDALKTTARIHGIA
+231 QDALKMTARIHGIA

-257 ETLSKGWLTSDI
+257 ETLSKGWLTKDI

-283 YNEESLRRQGY
+283 YNEESLKRQGY
-294 NEQEIAEIKQMGIT
+294 NDKEIAEIKQMGIT
-308 ATDAATKV
+308 ATDAATKI
-316 KTLSQLYDVMK
+316 KTFSQLWDVLK
-327 ETAQSGWA
+327 ESAQSGW
-335 ATWKILLGDFEEAK
+335 TTSWQTIIGDFEEAK
-349 ESLTKFS
+349 ETLTVFGDTLTKMIGDS
-356 EMLNEPL
+356 
-363 AAAAETRNE
+363 ADARNAV
-372 ILSEGFSSGWK
+372 LKEGFMSGWK
-383 QFLNEGIEDTE
+383 QLLNEGIEDTE
-394 GFKEALL
+394 GFQNAIIEA
-401 SIGKEAVP
+401 GKNSGVAVD
-409 GLEDL
+409 DL
-414 IEKSG
+414 IEKYGS
-419 GFEESLKKGWV
+419 FEKSLKGGWV
-430 TSDMLAG
+430 TSDMLK
-437 AVSDLTAKTAGLSDE
+437 TALDSMADSVAGLSKE
-452 ELRNLGYTRDQVTA
+452 ELEAKGYTEDQRQA
-466 LEDLNKRIQDG
+466 LLNLVEAVKDG
-477 SVNLDD
+477 SLNLDEFA
-483 YTKKIGRVS
+483 KKMGRAS
-492 GRENILQALTIAFE
+492 GRENMIDAITMAFE
-506 KLQTILGTIK
+506 KLMPIVNQVG
-516 DAFNEVFEPLTG
+516 DAFQEVFNSNNDLGQRIYDMTTRIRE
-528 EELYNIT
+528 
-535 VKIKDFVS
+535 FVDGIEVS
-543 GLTMSEEALDN
+543 EKGLQN
-554 FKMTFKGAF
+554 FKMSIEGILSIFHIAGKGVSAF
-563 AFVDIIGQGLNA
+563 AQII
-575 LGQILGHLLEKLLPV
+575 GHLLGKLLPV
-590 GDGFLGV
+590 GDGILNV
-597 TGGIGEWIVSIDEA
+597 TGSLGEFLVSIDKA
-611 IKSGDGLTRFV
+611 IDSGGYLEKFV
-622 ELVNGAIDKLADGF
+622 ELVNGAIDKLASGF

-646 IGSWTGIDFTKFES
+646 IGSWTGIDFSKFES

-685 VNSLKETITA
+685 VNSLKETVTA

-706 DLGATNTALESL
+706 DLGAANTALESL

-729 SNIAEKIGTFFAP
+729 SNIAEKIGAFFAP

-867 SSNALKGLSEASQL
+867 SANALEGLSEAAQL
-881 GIIATAMMVIAGAVL
+881 GKIATAMMVIAGAVL

-901 LKKCENLNWGNALP
+901 LKKCENLNWDNTIP
-915 AMTALFVLMGEM
+915 AMTALFVLLGEM
-927 IIAMNKFMKLVQEN
+927 TVAMYGFMAIAKKN
-941 PIDKEQHDLVR
+941 PLSKETGTLQSFAVG
-952 YATSM
+952 M
-957 IGMSVALLII
+957 IGMSVAI
-967 AKAVALLGD
+967 AILASAVARLGEL
-976 MDRGKLVQGGL
+976 DREQVIQGGL
-987 AISGLAVVLGG
+987 TVAALMAALGG
-998 ITAILKSIKNVKIT
+998 VTAALKAIKSGNM
-1012 EKGLSAGSM
+1012 S
-1021 EGVAKSMIAMAV
+1021 GVAGSMIAMAL

-1045 SNLDTDTFE
+1045 AKLDTDTLKH
-1054 SGSVRVGIALAAL
+1054 GGIAVSVALLAMTSAM
-1067 TAALSVMK
+1067 TIMK
-1075 AVKGDMSGIAGTILV
+1075 SAKGDLKGVAGSLLA
-1090 MTTALTL
+1090 MATALTL
-1097 LVIPIKILGSMDIDS
+1097 LIVPIKVLGGMNINSLAKGLIGIL
-1112 LCNGLTGIIVPL
+1112 VPL
-1124 AVMAVVL
+1124 AAMGAV
-1131 AKLSGEDYS
+1131 LSGLSGGDYS
-1140 TVGVNM
+1140 GIGTNM
-1146 IGMAAA
+1146 IAMAAA
-1152 MTLLVIPIKM
+1152 MTLLVIPLKV
-1162 LGGMD
+1162 LGSMD
-1167 LGSLAKGIVAF
+1167 LASLAKGLGAF
-1178 GIALG
+1178 VIALAA
-1183 LLVGAAYLIAPLA
+1183 LVGAAYLIAPLA

-1242 AAVTGLIQGFRVMMP
+1242 AAITGLIQGFRVMMP

-1270 CDVLKDTAPVIT
+1270 CDVLKDTAPAIT

-1324 ISLGDWIGAAIFAGI
+1324 IGLGDWIGAAVFAGI
-1339 VAASALLVKEFAAV
+1339 VAVSALLVKEFAAV

-1376 IIAAMTL
+1376 VIAAMTL
-1383 LDLNSVMGI
+1383 LDLDSVMGI
-1392 AASLSTVL
+1392 AASLSAVL
-1400 LSLSVTIGVLGRMP
+1400 LSLSVMIGVLGMMP

-1468 FVGSIVGAAVERI
+1468 FVGSIVGAAIERI

-1517 IKLTE
+1517 IKLAE
-1522 CMLLISAAEIVDAIA
+1522 CMLLISVAEIVDAIA
-1537 GWLTGGSSLK
+1537 SWLTGKNSLK
-1547 DFGEELAEF
+1547 KFGKELAEF
-1556 GPSFATFADSV
+1556 GPAFATFAESV
-1567 SGVDTAAVKAS
+1567 SGVDATGVKAS

-1593 NEGGLLGLIV
+1593 NEGGILSWIV
-1603 GENSLADFAEGLVPF
+1603 GDNSLADFAEGLVPF
-1618 GKALMAYGA
+1618 GEALMAYGEA
-1627 SVVGID
+1627 VAGIQK
-1633 MYVKDIKNSATA
+1633 YLTHIRLSAKA
-1645 ASKIIE
+1645 AEYIIE
-1651 VAKLV
+1651 IADVV

-1661 WLGNIVGNNDLDD
+1661 LAGLIVGNNDLKD
-1674 FGNSIK
+1674 FAEGLK
-1680 PFGKALLFYG
+1680 PFGEALMEYG
-1690 KSVSGIDQYLDDIKT
+1690 KAVTGIGDYTEDIKQSVK
-1705 SATAAKK
+1705 SAKEIVKVGEIIPNSGGLLGLIVGNNDLKDFAKGLKPFGEALVDYGTAVNGIGEKSADISASVTAAKD
-1712 IIEVAKLVPKSGGWL
+1712 
-1727 SKIVGNTN
+1727 IVN
-1735 LAKFGTSFKPFAGAL
+1735 LATEVKGAANAKDLKKTGEGLVEFATQIKNFMAECEGL
-1750 MSYGRSIAGIDKY
+1750 NAGQ
-1763 LDDIENSATA
+1763 LD
-1773 ATTIIDVAKLVPKS
+1773 
-1787 GGWLE
+1787 
-1792 NIIGNDD
+1792 
-1799 LADFGE
+1799 
-1805 SIKPFGRAL
+1805 
-1814 MAYGLTVAGLAK
+1814 
-1826 YNSDIYASLDAARIL
+1826 SLK
-1841 ASVATTVEDVDGGQD
+1841 T
-1856 LPVFGTN
+1856 
-1863 LVSFGY
+1863 
-1869 KLKAFV
+1869 
-1875 LNCGGLDINR
+1875 
-1885 IALLQIA
+1885 A
-1892 LQRIVDIAAEFAT
+1892 LQSIVDIASSFST
-1905 IDPTA
+1905 IDTSA
-1910 LTEFTHAIETIGST
+1910 LTKFVQSMETIGST
-1924 SVDKFM
+1924 SVDEFL
-1930 KSFSDSKIKASV
+1930 SSLSDSKTTAAT
-1942 AVNALIANIKNAL
+1942 AVNALIANLKSAIT
-1955 TSSETQLERKF
+1955 TSESQLKSKF
-1966 EVTAQKG
+1966 EEAAK
-1973 MKGLTNKKSEFKTA
+1973 KGLEGLTGKKSEFKTA
-1987 GAELI
+1987 GEDLM
-1992 KSFAS
+1992 KSFNS
-1997 GVSGQTSTVQNHF
+1997 GVSSQTNTVKNQFSTV
-2010 STLISNCLV
+2010 LSNCV
-2019 TVRNHYSQF
+2019 AAVRSYYSQF
-2028 QSAGSYLVAGVA
+2028 QSAGSYLVSGIA
-2040 NGIAAN
+2040 NGISAN
-2046 SGSAAS
+2046 ASAVANASANVASRAAS
-2052 AARSMAGKAATASA
+2052 AARS
-2066 RRLQENSPSKVGY
+2066 RLQIKSPSRVGY
-2079 KIGDYFGIGFTN
+2079 QIGDYFGIGFTN
-2091 GITDNIRSA
+2091 GITDNIRNA
-2100 GITSDALAE
+2100 GISSDALAE

-2164 EGTVSIAAKTANSM
+2164 EGTVSIAAKTATSM
-2178 NRTAFAPEQQTT
+2178 NRTAFAPEHQTET
-2190 NDAGKQTSENT
+2190 TSGKQTSENT

>member
-57 DMGGLSSGVESV
+57 DMGGLSSGVESI

-77 VMAVTALSN
+77 IMAVTALQN
-86 IANSAVNTGKKLVS
+86 ITNSALNAGKKIAY
-100 ELALDPIMSGF
+100 ALTIEPIKSGLE
-111 KEYETQINA
+111 EYETQINA

-141 LDELNKYA
+141 LNELNKYA

-208 ASGTVKLMDWNSVV
+208 ASGTVKLQDWNSVV
-222 NAGMGGQVF
+222 NANMGGQVF
-231 QDALKTTARIHGIA
+231 QDALKMTARIHGIA

-257 ETLSKGWLTSDI
+257 ETLSKGWLTKDI

-283 YNEESLRRQGY
+283 YNEESLKRQGY
-294 NEQEIAEIKQMGIT
+294 NDKEIAEIKQMGIT
-308 ATDAATKV
+308 ATDAATKI
-316 KTLSQLYDVMK
+316 KTVSQLWEVLT
-327 ETAQSGWA
+327 ESAQSGW
-335 ATWKILLGDFEEAK
+335 TTSWQTIIGDFEEAK
-349 ESLTKFS
+349 ETLTIFGDTLTKMIGDS
-356 EMLNEPL
+356 
-363 AAAAETRNE
+363 ADARNAV
-372 ILSEGFSSGWK
+372 LKEGFMSGWK
-383 QFLNEGIEDTE
+383 QLLNEGIEDTE
-394 GFKEALL
+394 GFQNA
-401 SIGKEAVP
+401 IINAGKNSGVAVD
-409 GLEDL
+409 DL
-414 IEKSG
+414 IKKYGSFEKS
-419 GFEESLKKGWV
+419 LKDGWV
-430 TSDMLAG
+430 TSDMLKTALDSMADSVADLSKQELEAKGYTEDQRQALLNLVG
-437 AVSDLTAKTAGLSDE
+437 AVK
-452 ELRNLGYTRDQVTA
+452 
-466 LEDLNKRIQDG
+466 DG
-477 SVNLDD
+477 SLNLDEF
-483 YTKKIGRVS
+483 TQKMGRAS
-492 GRENILQALTIAFE
+492 GRENMIDAITMAFE
-506 KLQTILGTIK
+506 KLMPIVNQVG
-516 DAFNEVFEPLTG
+516 DAFQEVFNPNNDLGQRIYEMTG
-528 EELYNIT
+528 R
-535 VKIKDFVS
+535 IKEFVEGIEVTEK
-543 GLTMSEEALDN
+543 GLQN
-554 FKMTFKGAF
+554 FKMSIEGILSIFHIAGKGISAF
-563 AFVDIIGQGLNA
+563 A
-575 LGQILGHLLEKLLPV
+575 QIVGHLVGKLLPV
-590 GDGFLGV
+590 GDGILDV
-597 TGGIGEWIVSIDEA
+597 TGSLGEFLVSIDKA
-611 IKSGDGLTRFV
+611 IDSGGYLEKFV
-622 ELVNGAIDKLADGF
+622 ELVNGAIDKLASGF

-646 IGSWTGIDFTKFES
+646 VGSWTGIDFTKFES
-660 LRDIFALI
+660 LKDIFALI
-668 GEKLSEFGEK
+668 GEKLTEFGEK

-685 VNSLKETITA
+685 VNSLKEAVTE

-706 DLGATNTALESL
+706 DLGAASTALESL
-718 KTAGSKVKEVF
+718 KTAGSKVKDVF
-729 SNIAEKIGTFFAP
+729 SKIAEKIGAFFAP
-742 VVEKIKS
+742 IVEKIKS

-775 ADAFSDLLENFKGIG
+775 ADTFSDLIENFKGIG

-867 SSNALKGLSEASQL
+867 SANALEGLSEAAQL
-881 GIIATAMMVIAGAVL
+881 GKIATAMMVIAGAVL

-901 LKKCENLNWGNALP
+901 LKKCENLNWDNTLP
-915 AMTALFVLMGEM
+915 AMTALFVLLGEM
-927 IIAMNKFMKLVQEN
+927 TVAMYGFMAIAKKN
-941 PIDKEQHDLVR
+941 PLSKETGTLQSFAVG
-952 YATSM
+952 M
-957 IGMSVALLII
+957 IGMSVAI
-967 AKAVALLGD
+967 AILASAVARLGEL
-976 MDRGKLVQGGL
+976 DREQVIQGGL
-987 AISGLAVVLGG
+987 TVAALMAALGG
-998 ITAILKSIKNVKIT
+998 VTAALKAIKSDNM
-1012 EKGLSAGSM
+1012 S
-1021 EGVAKSMIAMAV
+1021 GVAGSMIAMAL

-1045 SNLDTDTFE
+1045 AKLDTDTLKQ
-1054 SGSVRVGIALAAL
+1054 GGIVVGVALLAM
-1067 TAALSVMK
+1067 TAAMTVMK
-1075 AVKGDMSGIAGTILV
+1075 SAKGDLKGVAGSLLAMS
-1090 MTTALTL
+1090 TALTL
-1097 LVIPIKILGSMDIDS
+1097 LIVPIKVLGGLDMNSLAKGLIGIL
-1112 LCNGLTGIIVPL
+1112 VPL
-1124 AVMAVVL
+1124 AAMGAVL
-1131 AKLSGEDYS
+1131 SSLSGGDYS
-1140 TVGVNM
+1140 GIGTNM
-1146 IGMAAA
+1146 IAMATA
-1152 MTLLVIPIKM
+1152 MTLLVIPLKV
-1162 LGGMD
+1162 LGSMD
-1167 LGSLAKGIVAF
+1167 LASLAKGLGAF
-1178 GIALG
+1178 IIALAA
-1183 LLVGAAYLIAPLA
+1183 LVGAAYLIAPLA

-1270 CDVLKDTAPVIT
+1270 CDVLKDTAPAIT

-1300 PSIVAHL
+1300 PSIVAHI

-1324 ISLGDWIGAAIFAGI
+1324 ISLEDWIGAAIFAGI
-1339 VAASALLVKEFAAV
+1339 VAVSALLVKEFAAV

-1392 AASLSTVL
+1392 AASLGAVL
-1400 LSLSVTIGVLGRMP
+1400 LSLSVMIGVLGRMP
-1414 LTAGLAAGL
+1414 LTAGLTAGL
-1423 VLAEFIAVMA
+1423 VLTEFVGVMT

-1468 FVGSIVGAAVERI
+1468 FVGSIVGAAIERI
-1481 TAGIAESGNNL
+1481 TAGIAESGSNL

-1502 LDGARNIDQAVLDGI
+1502 LDGARKIDQAVLDGI

-1556 GPSFATFADSV
+1556 GPAFAAFAESI
-1567 SGVDTAAVKAS
+1567 SGVDVGAVKAS
-1578 GEALKAIAEAAAAIP
+1578 GEALKVIAEAAAAIP
-1593 NEGGLLGLIV
+1593 NEGGVLSWIV
-1603 GENSLADFAEGLVPF
+1603 GDNSLADFAEGLLPF
-1618 GKALMAYGA
+1618 GKALMAYGEA
-1627 SVVGID
+1627 VAGIQ
-1633 MYVKDIKNSATA
+1633 KCLTPIRLSAKA
-1645 ASKIIE
+1645 AGYILEI
-1651 VAKLV
+1651 ADAV

-1661 WLGNIVGNNDLDD
+1661 LAGLIVGNNDLKD
-1674 FGNSIK
+1674 FAEGLK
-1680 PFGKALLFYG
+1680 PFGEAIMEYG
-1690 KSVSGIDQYLDDIKT
+1690 KAVMGIGDYTDDIKQSVK
-1705 SATAAKK
+1705 SAKEIVKVGEIVPNSGGLLGLIVGNNDLKDFAKGLKPFGVALVDYGSAVQGIGEKSADISASVTAAKDIVSLATEVK
-1712 IIEVAKLVPKSGGWL
+1712 GAANAKELKKAGEGLVEFATQIKNFMIECEGLNAGKL
-1727 SKIVGNTN
+1727 
-1735 LAKFGTSFKPFAGAL
+1735 
-1750 MSYGRSIAGIDKY
+1750 D
-1763 LDDIENSATA
+1763 
-1773 ATTIIDVAKLVPKS
+1773 
-1787 GGWLE
+1787 
-1792 NIIGNDD
+1792 
-1799 LADFGE
+1799 
-1805 SIKPFGRAL
+1805 
-1814 MAYGLTVAGLAK
+1814 
-1826 YNSDIYASLDAARIL
+1826 SLK
-1841 ASVATTVEDVDGGQD
+1841 T
-1856 LPVFGTN
+1856 
-1863 LVSFGY
+1863 
-1869 KLKAFV
+1869 
-1875 LNCGGLDINR
+1875 
-1885 IALLQIA
+1885 A
-1892 LQRIVDIAAEFAT
+1892 LQSIVDIASEFSTIDSSALAEFVQSM
-1905 IDPTA
+1905 
-1910 LTEFTHAIETIGST
+1910 ETIGST
-1924 SVDKFM
+1924 SVDEFLS
-1930 KSFSDSKIKASV
+1930 SFSDSKTTAAT
-1942 AVNALIANIKNAL
+1942 AVNTLIANLKSAIT
-1955 TSSETQLERKF
+1955 TSESQLKSKF
-1966 EVTAQKG
+1966 EEAAKKG
-1973 MKGLTNKKSEFKTA
+1973 FEGLISKKSDFKAA
-1987 GAELI
+1987 GGDLMKETG
-1992 KSFAS
+1992 S
-1997 GVSGQTSTVQNHF
+1997 GISGQTNTLRNQF
-2010 STLISNCLV
+2010 STILNNCLT
-2019 TVRNHYSQF
+2019 TVRNYYSQF
-2028 QSAGSYLVAGVA
+2028 QSVGSYLVTGIA
-2040 NGIAAN
+2040 NGISAN
-2046 SGSAAS
+2046 TGTVANASRNMASGAIS
-2052 AARSMAGKAATASA
+2052 AARN
-2066 RRLQENSPSKVGY
+2066 RLQIKSPSKVGY
-2079 KIGDYFGIGFTN
+2079 QIGDYFGVGFAN
-2091 GITDNIRSA
+2091 GITDNIHNA
-2100 GITSDALAE
+2100 GISSEKLAN

-2123 SLIDSGMD
+2123 ALIDSGMD

-2178 NRTAFAPEQQTT
+2178 NRTAFAPDHQAENAAEKRTT
-2190 NDAGKQTSENT
+2190 ENT

-2213 AIADEVDRKLQRRVE
+2213 VIADEVDRKLQRRVE
-2228 RKKAAWA
+2228 RRKAAWA

>member
-57 DMGGLSSGVESV
+57 DMGGLSNGVESI

-77 VMAVTALSN
+77 VMAVTALQN
-86 IANSAVNTGKKLVS
+86 ITNSALNAGKKIAY
-100 ELALDPIMSGF
+100 ALTIEPIKSGLQ
-111 KEYETQINA
+111 EYETQINA

-141 LDELNKYA
+141 LNELNKYA

-208 ASGTVKLMDWNSVV
+208 ASGTVKLQDWNSVV
-222 NAGMGGQVF
+222 NANMGGQVF
-231 QDALKTTARIHGIA
+231 QDALKMTARIHGIA

-257 ETLSKGWLTSDI
+257 ETLSKGWLTKDI

-283 YNEESLRRQGY
+283 YNEESLKRQGY
-294 NEQEIAEIKQMGIT
+294 NDKEIAEIKQMGIT
-308 ATDAATKV
+308 ATDAATKI
-316 KTLSQLYDVMK
+316 KTFSQLWDVLK
-327 ETAQSGWA
+327 ESAQSGW
-335 ATWKILLGDFEEAK
+335 TTSWQTIIGDFEEAK
-349 ESLTKFS
+349 ETLTVFGDTLTKMIGDS
-356 EMLNEPL
+356 
-363 AAAAETRNE
+363 ADARNAV
-372 ILSEGFSSGWK
+372 LKEGFMSGWK
-383 QFLNEGIEDTE
+383 QLLNEGIEDTE
-394 GFKEALL
+394 GFQNAIIEA
-401 SIGKEAVP
+401 GKNSGVAVD
-409 GLEDL
+409 DL
-414 IEKSG
+414 IKKYGSFEKS
-419 GFEESLKKGWV
+419 LKGGWV
-430 TSDMLAG
+430 TSDMLK
-437 AVSDLTAKTAGLSDE
+437 TALDSMADSVAGLSKE
-452 ELRNLGYTRDQVTA
+452 ELEAKGYTDDQRQA
-466 LEDLNKRIQDG
+466 LLNLVEAVKDG
-477 SVNLDD
+477 SLNLDEFA
-483 YTKKIGRVS
+483 KKMGRAS
-492 GRENILQALTIAFE
+492 GRENMIDAITMAFE
-506 KLQTILGTIK
+506 KLMPIVKQVG
-516 DAFNEVFEPLTG
+516 DAFQEVFNPNNDLGQRIYDMTTRIRE
-528 EELYNIT
+528 
-535 VKIKDFVS
+535 FVAGIEVS
-543 GLTMSEEALDN
+543 EKGLQN
-554 FKMTFKGAF
+554 FKMSIEGVLSIFHIAGKGVSAF
-563 AFVDIIGQGLNA
+563 AQII
-575 LGQILGHLLEKLLPV
+575 GHLLGKLLPV
-590 GDGFLGV
+590 GDGILDV
-597 TGGIGEWIVSIDEA
+597 TGSLGEFLVSIDKA
-611 IKSGDGLTRFV
+611 IDSGGYLEKFV
-622 ELVNGAIDKLADGF
+622 ELVNGAIDKLASGF

-646 IGSWTGIDFTKFES
+646 IGSWTGIDFSKFES

-685 VNSLKETITA
+685 VNSLKETITT

-729 SNIAEKIGTFFAP
+729 SNIAEKIGAFFAP

-867 SSNALKGLSEASQL
+867 SANALEGLSEAAQL
-881 GIIATAMMVIAGAVL
+881 GKIATAMMVIAGAVL

-901 LKKCENLNWGNALP
+901 LKKCENLNWDNTLP
-915 AMTALFVLMGEM
+915 AMTALFVLLGEM
-927 IIAMNKFMKLVQEN
+927 TAAMYGFMAIAKKN
-941 PIDKEQHDLVR
+941 PLSKETGTLQSFAVG
-952 YATSM
+952 M
-957 IGMSVALLII
+957 IGMSVAI
-967 AKAVALLGD
+967 AILASAVARLGEL
-976 MDRGKLVQGGL
+976 DREQVIQGGL
-987 AISGLAVVLGG
+987 TVVALMAALGG
-998 ITAILKSIKNVKIT
+998 VTAALKAIKSGNM
-1012 EKGLSAGSM
+1012 S
-1021 EGVAKSMIAMAV
+1021 GVAGSMIAMAL

-1045 SNLDTDTFE
+1045 AKLDTDTLKH
-1054 SGSVRVGIALAAL
+1054 GGIAVSVALLAMTSAM
-1067 TAALSVMK
+1067 TIMK
-1075 AVKGDMSGIAGTILV
+1075 SAKGDLKGVAGSLLA
-1090 MTTALTL
+1090 MATALTL
-1097 LVIPIKILGSMDIDS
+1097 LIVPIKVLGGMDMNSLAKGLIGIL
-1112 LCNGLTGIIVPL
+1112 VPL
-1124 AVMAVVL
+1124 AAMGAV
-1131 AKLSGEDYS
+1131 LSGLSGGDYS
-1140 TVGVNM
+1140 GIGTNM
-1146 IGMAAA
+1146 IAMAAA
-1152 MTLLVIPIKM
+1152 MTLLVIPLKV
-1162 LGGMD
+1162 LGSMD
-1167 LGSLAKGIVAF
+1167 LASLAKGLGAF
-1178 GIALG
+1178 VIALAA
-1183 LLVGAAYLIAPLA
+1183 LVGAAYLIAPLA

-1242 AAVTGLIQGFRVMMP
+1242 AAITGLIQGFRVMMP

-1270 CDVLKDTAPVIT
+1270 CDVLKDTAPAIT

-1294 QIEEYV
+1294 QIEDYV

-1324 ISLGDWIGAAIFAGI
+1324 IGLGDWIGAAVFTGI
-1339 VAASALLVKEFAAV
+1339 IAVSALLVKEFAAV

-1376 IIAAMTL
+1376 VIAAMTL
-1383 LDLNSVMGI
+1383 LDLDSVMGI
-1392 AASLSTVL
+1392 AASLSAVL
-1400 LSLSVTIGVLGRMP
+1400 LSLSVMIGVLGMMP

-1468 FVGSIVGAAVERI
+1468 FVGSIVGAAIERI

-1517 IKLTE
+1517 IKLAE

-1537 GWLTGGSSLK
+1537 SWLTGKNSLK
-1547 DFGEELAEF
+1547 KFGKELAEF
-1556 GPSFATFADSV
+1556 GPAFATFAESV

-1593 NEGGLLGLIV
+1593 NEGGMLSWIV
-1603 GENSLADFAEGLVPF
+1603 GDNSLVDFAEGLVPF
-1618 GKALMAYGA
+1618 GKALMAYGEA
-1627 SVVGID
+1627 VAGIQKYLTHIRLSAKAAE
-1633 MYVKDIKNSATA
+1633 YV
-1645 ASKIIE
+1645 IE
-1651 VAKLV
+1651 IADVV

-1661 WLGNIVGNNDLDD
+1661 LAGLIVGNNDLKD
-1674 FGNSIK
+1674 FAEGLK
-1680 PFGKALLFYG
+1680 PFGEALMEYG
-1690 KSVSGIDQYLDDIKT
+1690 KAVTGIGDYIEDIKQSVK
-1705 SATAAKK
+1705 SAKEIVKVGEIIPNSGGLLGLIVGNNDLKDFAKGLKPFGEALVDYGTAVNGIGKKSADISASVTAAKD
-1712 IIEVAKLVPKSGGWL
+1712 
-1727 SKIVGNTN
+1727 IVN
-1735 LAKFGTSFKPFAGAL
+1735 LATEVKGAANAKDLKKTGEGLVEFATQIKNFMAECEGL
-1750 MSYGRSIAGIDKY
+1750 NAGQ
-1763 LDDIENSATA
+1763 LD
-1773 ATTIIDVAKLVPKS
+1773 
-1787 GGWLE
+1787 
-1792 NIIGNDD
+1792 
-1799 LADFGE
+1799 
-1805 SIKPFGRAL
+1805 
-1814 MAYGLTVAGLAK
+1814 
-1826 YNSDIYASLDAARIL
+1826 SLK
-1841 ASVATTVEDVDGGQD
+1841 T
-1856 LPVFGTN
+1856 
-1863 LVSFGY
+1863 
-1869 KLKAFV
+1869 
-1875 LNCGGLDINR
+1875 
-1885 IALLQIA
+1885 A
-1892 LQRIVDIAAEFAT
+1892 LQSIVDIASSFST
-1905 IDPTA
+1905 IDTSA
-1910 LTEFTHAIETIGST
+1910 LTKFVQSMETIGSA
-1924 SVDKFM
+1924 SVDEFLS
-1930 KSFSDSKIKASV
+1930 SFSESKTTAAT
-1942 AVNALIANIKNAL
+1942 AVNALIANLKSAITTSESQLKSKFEEAAKKGLEGL
-1955 TSSETQLERKF
+1955 TS
-1966 EVTAQKG
+1966 
-1973 MKGLTNKKSEFKTA
+1973 KKSEFKTA
-1987 GAELI
+1987 GADLI
-1992 KSFAS
+1992 KSLNS
-1997 GVSGQTSTVQNHF
+1997 GVSSQTNTVKNQF
-2010 STLISNCLV
+2010 STLLNNCV
-2019 TVRNHYSQF
+2019 AAVRSYYSQF
-2028 QSAGSYLVAGVA
+2028 QSAGSYLAAGIA
-2040 NGIAAN
+2040 NGISAN
-2046 SGSAAS
+2046 AGAVANASANMASRASS
-2052 AARSMAGKAATASA
+2052 AAR
-2066 RRLQENSPSKVGY
+2066 RRLQIKSPSKVGY

-2091 GITDNIRSA
+2091 GITDNIRNA
-2100 GITSDALAE
+2100 GISSDALAE
-2109 SATTGLSNAVSKIA
+2109 SATKGLSNAVSKIA
-2123 SLIDSGMD
+2123 TVIDSGID
-2131 MNPTI
+2131 TNPTI

-2164 EGTVSIAAKTANSM
+2164 EGTVSIAAKTASSM
-2178 NRTAFAPEQQTT
+2178 NRPAFAPEQQTET
-2190 NDAGKQTSENT
+2190 PNGKQTSENT

>member
-1 MSKTIDQRVVEMRF
+1 MSKTVDQRVVEMRF

-57 DMGGLSSGVESV
+57 DMGGLSNGVESV

-77 VMAVTALSN
+77 VMAVTALQN
-86 IANSAVNTGKKLVS
+86 ITNSAVNAGKKLVS
-100 ELALDPIMSGF
+100 DLALDPIISGF

-130 EGANINDVNRA
+130 EGATINDVNRA

-231 QDALKTTARIHGIA
+231 QDALKMTARIHGIA

-257 ETLSKGWLTSDI
+257 ETLVKGWLTSDI

-283 YNEESLRRQGY
+283 YNEESLKRQGY
-294 NEQEIAEIKQMGIT
+294 NEKEIAEIKQMGIT

-356 EMLNEPL
+356 NMLNEPL
-363 AAAAETRNE
+363 AAAADARNK

-394 GFKEALL
+394 GFKEAVL

-414 IEKSG
+414 IEKAG
-419 GFEESLKKGWV
+419 GFEESLKKGWI
-430 TSDMLAG
+430 TSDMLAE
-437 AVSDLTAKTAGLSDE
+437 AVGTLTAKTAGLSDE

-477 SVNLDD
+477 SINLDD
-483 YTKKIGRVS
+483 YAKKMGRVS
-492 GRENILQALTIAFE
+492 GRENIILALTTAFE

-528 EELYNIT
+528 EELYNVT
-535 VKIKDFVS
+535 VRIKEFVS
-543 GLTMSEEALDN
+543 GLTLSEEALDN

-563 AFVDIIGQGLNA
+563 AFVDIIGQGLKA
-575 LGQILGHLLEKLLPV
+575 FGQILGHVLEKLLPL

-611 IKSGDGLTRFV
+611 IKSGDGLTKFV
-622 ELVNGAIDKLADGF
+622 ELVNGAIDKLAAGF
-636 KVAKDYVLDF
+636 KAAKDYLLDF
-646 IGSWTGIDFTKFES
+646 IGSWTGIDFSKFES
-660 LRDIFALI
+660 LRDIFSLI

-685 VNSLKETITA
+685 VNSLKETVTA

-706 DLGATNTALESL
+706 DLGAANTALESL

-729 SNIAEKIGTFFAP
+729 SNIVEKIGAFFAP
-742 VVEKIKS
+742 VMEKIKS

-764 LAGIFKSIKKF
+764 LAGIFKSVKKF
-775 ADAFSDLLENFKGIG
+775 ADAFTDLLENFKGIG
-790 ESISGVLDSA
+790 KSISGVLDSA

-828 ALWVISKVDADRVL
+828 ALWVISKVDVTKVK
-842 GSMGAI
+842 GSMAAI
-848 TALLAEV
+848 TILLAEV
-855 TAVMAGIMKWGT
+855 SSIMAGIMKWGT
-867 SSNALKGLSEASQL
+867 NANALEGLSESAQL
-881 GIIATAMMVIAGAVL
+881 GRIATAMMVIAGAVL

-901 LKKCENLNWGNALP
+901 LKKCENLNWENTLP

-927 IIAMNKFMKLVQEN
+927 VVAMGAFMKLVQKN
-941 PIDKEQHDLVR
+941 PIDKEQHDLAR

-957 IGMSVALLII
+957 IRMSVALLII
-967 AKAVALLGD
+967 AEAVALLGN
-976 MDRGKLVQGGL
+976 MDRGKLVQGGV
-987 AISGLAVVLGG
+987 AIAVLTGVLGG
-998 ITAILKSIKNVKIT
+998 VTAMLKAIKDVKIT
-1012 EKGLSAGSM
+1012 EKGFSAGSM
-1021 EGVAKSMIAMAV
+1021 EGVAKSFIAMAV

-1045 SNLDTDTFE
+1045 SSLDTETFKT
-1054 SGSVRVGIALAAL
+1054 GSIRVGIALSAL
-1067 TAALSVMK
+1067 TVALSVMK
-1075 AVKGDMSGIAGTILV
+1075 AIKGDMSGIAGTFLA
-1090 MTTALTL
+1090 MATALTL
-1097 LVIPIKILGSMDIDS
+1097 LAVPIKILGSMNFDA
-1112 LCNGLTGIIVPL
+1112 LCNGLIGIIVPL
-1124 AVMAVVL
+1124 AVMAAVL
-1131 AKLSGEDYS
+1131 PKLAGQDYS

-1146 IGMAAA
+1146 MGMAVA
-1152 MTLLVIPIKM
+1152 MTLLTIPIKT
-1162 LGGMD
+1162 LGSMD

-1196 SSLGGLSKAMLAF
+1196 SSLGSLSKAMLAF

-1242 AAVTGLIQGFRVMMP
+1242 AALTGLIQGFRVMMP

-1270 CDVLKDTAPVIT
+1270 CDVLKDTAPAIT
-1282 ETALYLI
+1282 ETVLYLI

-1294 QIEEYV
+1294 QIEDYV

-1324 ISLGDWIGAAIFAGI
+1324 IGLGDWIGAAIFTGI
-1339 VAASALLVKEFAAV
+1339 VTASALLVKGFAAV
-1353 SKDVPKA
+1353 SKDVPRA
-1360 LIGAAGVA
+1360 LLGAAGVA

-1392 AASLSTVL
+1392 AASLSAVL
-1400 LSLSVTIGVLGRMP
+1400 LSLSVTIGVLGMMP

-1423 VLAEFIAVMA
+1423 VLAEFIGVMA

-1441 LNQIPGFSWLMDE
+1441 LNQIPGFSWLMDQ
-1454 GIKVLGQIGEGIGT
+1454 GIKVLGQIGEGLGA
-1468 FVGSIVGAAVERI
+1468 FVGSIVGAAIERI
-1481 TAGIAESGNNL
+1481 TASVAESGTYLSAFMTNLGPFIEGAKNIKNDVLTGVANLAGAILLLSAAAFVEGVL
-1492 SLFMENLQPF
+1492 SLLSLGTGSLASLGTQ
-1502 LDGARNIDQAVLDGI
+1502 L
-1517 IKLTE
+1517 
-1522 CMLLISAAEIVDAIA
+1522 AI
-1537 GWLTGGSSLK
+1537 
-1547 DFGEELAEF
+1547 F
-1556 GPSFATFADSV
+1556 GPSFSAFAYSI
-1567 SGVDTAAVKAS
+1567 SG
-1578 GEALKAIAEAAAAIP
+1578 INAEAVSASAAAIAAIS
-1593 NEGGLLGLIV
+1593 EVIATMSRRGILDRALDLFTGS
-1603 GENSLADFAEGLVPF
+1603 NSLVEFAEGLEPF
-1618 GKALMAYGA
+1618 GAALIAYGKA
-1627 SVVGID
+1627 VQGID
-1633 MYVKDIKNSATA
+1633 AYASDIDISSEIAECLI
-1645 ASKIIE
+1645 SI
-1651 VAKLV
+1651 AKTV

-1661 WLGNIVGNNDLDD
+1661 LAGLIAGNNDLKD
-1674 FGNSIK
+1674 FAKGMK
-1680 PFGKALLFYG
+1680 PFGEALINYG
-1690 KSVSGIDQYLDDIKT
+1690 KAVLGIGDYKSDIKK
-1705 SATAAKK
+1705 SVNVAEELIK
-1712 IIEVAKLVPKSGGWL
+1712 IAEIVPNSGG
-1727 SKIVGNTN
+1727 
-1735 LAKFGTSFKPFAGAL
+1735 LAGL
-1750 MSYGRSIAGIDKY
+1750 IAGNNDLK
-1763 LDDIENSATA
+1763 DF
-1773 ATTIIDVAKLVPKS
+1773 AK
-1787 GGWLE
+1787 GM
-1792 NIIGNDD
+1792 
-1799 LADFGE
+1799 
-1805 SIKPFGRAL
+1805 KPFGEAIVD
-1814 MAYGLTVAGLAK
+1814 YGTAVHGIGEK
-1826 YNSDIYASLDAARIL
+1826 SSDIS
-1841 ASVATTVEDVDGGQD
+1841 ASVTSAKDIVSLATEAKGAANAKDLKKIGEGLVEFTTQIKNVMTECEG
-1856 LPVFGTN
+1856 
-1863 LVSFGY
+1863 
-1869 KLKAFV
+1869 
-1875 LNCGGLDINR
+1875 LNADNITS
-1885 IALLQIA
+1885 LQTA
-1892 LQRIVDIAAEFAT
+1892 LQSIVDIASSFST
-1905 IDPTA
+1905 IDTSA
-1910 LTEFTHAIETIGST
+1910 LTEFVQSMETIGST
-1924 SVDKFM
+1924 SVDEFLS
-1930 KSFSDSKIKASV
+1930 SFSNSKTAAATS
-1942 AVNALIANIKNAL
+1942 VNALMANLKSAIG
-1955 TSSETQLERKF
+1955 TSESQLKRKF
-1966 EVTAQKG
+1966 EEAAK
-1973 MKGLTNKKSEFKTA
+1973 KGLEGLTSKKSEFKTA
-1987 GAELI
+1987 GIDLI
-1992 KSFAS
+1992 KFLNSGIAS
-1997 GVSGQTSTVQNHF
+1997 QVNTVKSQF
-2010 STLISNCLV
+2010 STLLSQCV
-2019 TVRNHYSQF
+2019 SAMRGYYSQF
-2028 QSAGSYLVAGVA
+2028 QSAGSYLAAGMA
-2040 NGIAAN
+2040 NGISAHSPLVSLAAKK
-2046 SGSAAS
+2046 
-2052 AARSMAGKAATASA
+2052 MAGNASKSSA
-2066 RRLQENSPSKVGY
+2066 KRLDEHSPSKVGY

-2091 GITDNIRSA
+2091 GITDNIRNA
-2100 GITSDALAE
+2100 GISSDALAE
-2109 SATTGLSNAVSKIA
+2109 SAKTGLSNAVSKIA

-2153 DLMSTLSGRPV
+2153 DLMSTLSGRPMK
-2164 EGTVSIAAKTANSM
+2164 GTVSIDAKTASSM
-2178 NRTAFAPEQQTT
+2178 NRPAFAPEQQTET
-2190 NDAGKQTSENT
+2190 PNGKQTSENT
-2201 TNNFYITGTDPR
+2201 INNFYITGTDPR

>member
-57 DMGGLSSGVESV
+57 DMGGLSNGVESV

-77 VMAVTALSN
+77 VMAVTALQN
-86 IANSAVNTGKKLVS
+86 ITNSALNAGKKLVS
-100 ELALDPIMSGF
+100 DLALDPIISGF

-130 EGANINDVNRA
+130 EGANIDDVNRA

-187 AVSGSTSQQASTAM
+187 AISGSTSQQASTAM

-231 QDALKTTARIHGIA
+231 QDALKMTARIHGIA

-283 YNEESLRRQGY
+283 YNEESLKRQGY
-294 NEQEIAEIKQMGIT
+294 NEKEIAEIKQMGIT

-356 EMLNEPL
+356 NMLNEPL
-363 AAAAETRNE
+363 AAAADARNK

-394 GFKEALL
+394 GFKEAVL

-414 IEKSG
+414 IEKAG
-419 GFEESLKKGWV
+419 GFEESLKKGWI
-430 TSDMLAG
+430 TSDMLAE
-437 AVSDLTAKTAGLSDE
+437 AVGTLTAKTAGLSDE

-477 SVNLDD
+477 SINLDD
-483 YTKKIGRVS
+483 YAKKMGRVS
-492 GRENILQALTIAFE
+492 GRENIILALTTAFE

-528 EELYNIT
+528 EELYNVT
-535 VKIKDFVS
+535 VRIKEFVS
-543 GLTMSEEALDN
+543 GLAISEEALDN

-575 LGQILGHLLEKLLPV
+575 LGQILGHLLEKLLPL

-611 IKSGDGLTRFV
+611 IKSGDGLTKFV

-636 KVAKDYVLDF
+636 KAAKDYVLDF

-660 LRDIFALI
+660 LRDIFAFI

-685 VNSLKETITA
+685 VNSLEETVTA

-701 GSADE
+701 LSADA
-706 DLGATNTALESL
+706 DLGAANTALESL
-718 KTAGSKVKEVF
+718 KTAGSKVKEAF
-729 SNIAEKIGTFFAP
+729 SNIAEKIGAFFAP

-775 ADAFSDLLENFKGIG
+775 ADAFTDLLENFKGLG
-790 ESISGVLDSA
+790 KSISGVLDSA
-800 RDALVLWQ
+800 RDALILWQ

-828 ALWVISKVDADRVL
+828 ALLVISKVDADRVL

-848 TALLAEV
+848 TALLTEV
-855 TAVMAGIMKWGT
+855 TAVMAGIMKWDT
-867 SSNALKGLSEASQL
+867 SANALEGLSEAAQL
-881 GIIATAMMVIAGAVL
+881 GKIAVAMMVIAGAVL

-901 LKKCENLNWGNALP
+901 LKKCENLNWDNTIP
-915 AMTALFVLMGEM
+915 AMTALFVLLGEM
-927 IIAMNKFMKLVQEN
+927 TAAMYGFMAIAKKNPLNKETGTLQSFAVG
-941 PIDKEQHDLVR
+941 
-952 YATSM
+952 M
-957 IGMSVALLII
+957 IGMSVAI
-967 AKAVALLGD
+967 AILATAVARL
-976 MDRGKLVQGGL
+976 GKLDRKQVIQGGL
-987 AISGLAVVLGG
+987 TVVALMTALSGVTAALKAI
-998 ITAILKSIKNVKIT
+998 KSDNM
-1012 EKGLSAGSM
+1012 S
-1021 EGVAKSMIAMAV
+1021 GVAGSMIAMAL

-1045 SNLDTDTFE
+1045 AKLDTDTLKHGGMAV
-1054 SGSVRVGIALAAL
+1054 SVALLAITSAMTVMKSAQGDMKGVAGSVLAMA
-1067 TAALSVMK
+1067 
-1075 AVKGDMSGIAGTILV
+1075 
-1090 MTTALTL
+1090 TALTL
-1097 LVIPIKILGSMDIDS
+1097 LIIPIKVLGSMDMNS
-1112 LCNGLTGIIVPL
+1112 LAKGLTGILVPL
-1124 AVMAVVL
+1124 AAMGAVL
-1131 AKLSGEDYS
+1131 SSLSGGDYS
-1140 TVGVNM
+1140 RIGTNM
-1146 IGMAAA
+1146 IAMAAA
-1152 MTLLVIPIKM
+1152 MTLLVVPLKV
-1162 LGGMD
+1162 LGSMD
-1167 LGSLAKGIVAF
+1167 LASLAKALVAF

-1196 SSLGGLSKAMLAF
+1196 ASLGGLSKAMIAF

-1224 FAFMTLATIGA
+1224 FAFMTLATVGA

-1242 AAVTGLIQGFRVMMP
+1242 AAITGLIQGFRVMMP

-1270 CDVLKDTAPVIT
+1270 CDVLKDTAPAIT
-1282 ETALYLI
+1282 ETVLYLI

-1294 QIEEYV
+1294 QIEDYV

-1324 ISLGDWIGAAIFAGI
+1324 LGLGDWIGAAIFTGI
-1339 VAASALLVKEFAAV
+1339 VAASALLVKGFAAV
-1353 SKDVPKA
+1353 AKDVPRA
-1360 LIGAAGVA
+1360 LLGAAGVA

-1383 LDLNSVMGI
+1383 LDLNEVMGI
-1392 AASLSTVL
+1392 AASLSAVL
-1400 LSLSVTIGVLGRMP
+1400 LSLSVTIGVLGMMP

-1468 FVGSIVGAAVERI
+1468 FVGSIVGAAIERI
-1481 TAGIAESGNNL
+1481 TAGIAESGTYLSNFMTNLGPFIEGAKSIKSDVLTGVANLAGAILLLSAAAFVEGVL
-1492 SLFMENLQPF
+1492 SLLS
-1502 LDGARNIDQAVLDGI
+1502 LG
-1517 IKLTE
+1517 
-1522 CMLLISAAEIVDAIA
+1522 
-1537 GWLTGGSSLK
+1537 TGSLASL
-1547 DFGEELAEF
+1547 GTQLALF
-1556 GPSFATFADSV
+1556 GPSFAAFAYSI
-1567 SGVDTAAVKAS
+1567 SG
-1578 GEALKAIAEAAAAIP
+1578 INAEAVSASAAAIAAIS
-1593 NEGGLLGLIV
+1593 EVIATMSRRGILDRALDLFTGS
-1603 GENSLADFAEGLVPF
+1603 NSLVEFAEGLEPF
-1618 GKALMAYGA
+1618 GAALIAYGKA
-1627 SVVGID
+1627 VRGID
-1633 MYVKDIKNSATA
+1633 AYTSDIDSSAEVAEDLISIAKTIPNSGGLAGLIAGNNDLKDFAKGMKPFGEALINYGKAVLGIGDYTSDIKKSVNVAEKLI
-1645 ASKIIE
+1645 KIAEI
-1651 VAKLV
+1651 V

-1661 WLGNIVGNNDLDD
+1661 VLGFIAGNNDLQK
-1674 FGNSIK
+1674 FAKNLK
-1680 PFGKALLFYG
+1680 PFGEALVDYG
-1690 KSVSGIDQYLDDIKT
+1690 TAVHGISEKSSDI
-1705 SATAAKK
+1705 SASVTAAKDIVSLAAEAK
-1712 IIEVAKLVPKSGGWL
+1712 GVANAKDLVG
-1727 SKIVGNTN
+1727 
-1735 LAKFGTSFKPFAGAL
+1735 FATQIKNFMAECEGL
-1750 MSYGRSIAGIDKY
+1750 NAGQ
-1763 LDDIENSATA
+1763 
-1773 ATTIIDVAKLVPKS
+1773 
-1787 GGWLE
+1787 LE
-1792 NIIGNDD
+1792 
-1799 LADFGE
+1799 
-1805 SIKPFGRAL
+1805 
-1814 MAYGLTVAGLAK
+1814 
-1826 YNSDIYASLDAARIL
+1826 SL
-1841 ASVATTVEDVDGGQD
+1841 
-1856 LPVFGTN
+1856 
-1863 LVSFGY
+1863 
-1869 KLKAFV
+1869 K
-1875 LNCGGLDINR
+1875 
-1885 IALLQIA
+1885 IA
-1892 LQRIVDIAAEFAT
+1892 LQSIVDIASSFST
-1905 IDPTA
+1905 IDTSA
-1910 LTEFTHAIETIGST
+1910 LTDFVKSMEKIGST
-1924 SVDKFM
+1924 SVDEFLS
-1930 KSFSDSKIKASV
+1930 SFSNSKTAAAT
-1942 AVNALIANIKNAL
+1942 AVNALIANLKSAIGTSESQLKYKFEEAAKKGLEGL
-1955 TSSETQLERKF
+1955 TS
-1966 EVTAQKG
+1966 
-1973 MKGLTNKKSEFKTA
+1973 KKSEFNTA
-1987 GAELI
+1987 GADLM
-1992 KSFAS
+1992 KSLSS
-1997 GVSGQTSTVQNHF
+1997 GVSSQTATVKNQF
-2010 STLISNCLV
+2010 SIMLSNCV
-2019 TVRNHYSQF
+2019 AAVRSYYGQF
-2028 QSAGSYLVAGVA
+2028 QNAGSYLAAGVA
-2040 NGIAAN
+2040 NGISAN
-2046 SGSAAS
+2046 SAS
-2052 AARSMAGKAATASA
+2052 ASMAAKKMAGNAAKASA
-2066 RRLQENSPSKVGY
+2066 KRLDEHSPSRVGY

-2091 GITDNIRSA
+2091 GITDNIRNA
-2100 GITSDALAE
+2100 GISSDALAE
-2109 SATTGLSNAVSKIA
+2109 SATTGLSNAISKIA
-2123 SLIDSGMD
+2123 ALIDSGID
-2131 MNPTI
+2131 TNPTI

-2147 GSAAMA
+2147 GSAAIA

-2164 EGTVSIAAKTANSM
+2164 EGTVSIAAKTASSM
-2178 NRTAFAPEQQTT
+2178 NRPAFAPEQQTET
-2190 NDAGKQTSENT
+2190 PNGKQTSENT

-2228 RKKAAWA
+2228 RRKAAWA

>member
-1 MSKTIDQRVVEMRF
+1 MSKTVDQRVVEMRF

-57 DMGGLSSGVESV
+57 DMGGLSNGVESV

-77 VMAVTALSN
+77 VMAVTALQN
-86 IANSAVNTGKKLVS
+86 ITNSAVNAGKKLVS
-100 ELALDPIMSGF
+100 DLALDPIISGF

-130 EGANINDVNRA
+130 EGATINDVNRA

-231 QDALKTTARIHGIA
+231 QDALKMTARIHGIA

-257 ETLSKGWLTSDI
+257 ETLAKGWLTSDI
-269 LTETLQ
+269 MTETLQ

-283 YNEESLRRQGY
+283 YNEESLKRQGY
-294 NEQEIAEIKQMGIT
+294 NEKEIAEIKQLGIT

-356 EMLNEPL
+356 NMLNEPL
-363 AAAAETRNE
+363 AAAADARNK

-383 QFLNEGIEDTE
+383 QFLNEGIEDAE
-394 GFKEALL
+394 GFKEAVL

-414 IEKSG
+414 IEKAG
-419 GFEESLKKGWV
+419 GFEESLKKGWI
-430 TSDMLAG
+430 TSDMLAE
-437 AVSDLTAKTAGLSDE
+437 AVGNLTAKTAGLSDE

-492 GRENILQALTIAFE
+492 GRENIILALTAAFE

-528 EELYNIT
+528 EELYNFT
-535 VKIKDFVS
+535 VQIKDFVS
-543 GLTMSEEALDN
+543 GLTMSEETLNN

-563 AFVDIIGQGLNA
+563 AFVDIIGQGLKA
-575 LGQILGHLLEKLLPV
+575 FGQILGHVLEKLLPL

-611 IKSGDGLTRFV
+611 IKSGDGLTKFV
-622 ELVNGAIDKLADGF
+622 ELVNGAIDKLAAGF
-636 KVAKDYVLDF
+636 KAAKDYVLDF

-660 LRDIFALI
+660 LRDIFAFI

-685 VNSLKETITA
+685 VNSLEETVTA

-701 GSADE
+701 GSADA
-706 DLGATNTALESL
+706 DLGAANTALESL

-729 SNIAEKIGTFFAP
+729 SNIAEKIGAFFAP

-764 LAGIFKSIKKF
+764 LAGIFKSVKKF
-775 ADAFSDLLENFKGIG
+775 ADAFTDLLENFKGIG
-790 ESISGVLDSA
+790 KSISGVLDSA

-828 ALWVISKVDADRVL
+828 ALWVISNVDVTKVK
-842 GSMGAI
+842 GSMAAI
-848 TALLAEV
+848 TILLAEV
-855 TAVMAGIMKWGT
+855 SSIMAGIMKWGT
-867 SSNALKGLSEASQL
+867 NANALEGLSESAQL
-881 GIIATAMMVIAGAVL
+881 GRIATAMMVIAGAVL

-901 LKKCENLNWGNALP
+901 LKKCENLNWKNTLP
-915 AMTALFVLMGEM
+915 AMTALFVLLGEM
-927 IIAMNKFMKLVQEN
+927 TAAMYGFMAIAKRYPLS
-941 PIDKEQHDLVR
+941 KETGTLKSF
-952 YATSM
+952 AFGL
-957 IGMSVALLII
+957 IGMSVALLLMATAIE
-967 AKAVALLGD
+967 LLGN
-976 MDRGKLVQGGL
+976 MDRGKLIQGGL
-987 AISGLAVVLGG
+987 AISGLAIVLGG
-998 ITAILKSIKNVKIT
+998 LTALLKSIKNVKVT

-1021 EGVAKSMIAMAV
+1021 DGVARSMIAMAV

-1045 SNLDTDTFE
+1045 SSLDTETFKT
-1054 SGSVRVGIALAAL
+1054 GSIRVGIALSAL

-1075 AVKGDMSGIAGTILV
+1075 AIKGDMSGIAGTFLA

-1097 LVIPIKILGSMDIDS
+1097 LVIPIKILGSMNFDA
-1112 LCNGLTGIIVPL
+1112 LCNGLIGIIVPL
-1124 AVMAVVL
+1124 AVMAAVL
-1131 AKLSGEDYS
+1131 PKLAGQDYS

-1146 IGMAAA
+1146 MGMAVA
-1152 MTLLVIPIKM
+1152 MTLLAIPIKT
-1162 LGGMD
+1162 LGSMD

-1183 LLVGAAYLIAPLA
+1183 LLVGAAYLLAPLA

-1224 FAFMTLATIGA
+1224 FAFMILATVGA

-1242 AAVTGLIQGFRVMMP
+1242 AAITGLIQGFRVMMP

-1270 CDVLKDTAPVIT
+1270 CDVLKDTAPAIT
-1282 ETALYLI
+1282 ETVLYLI

-1294 QIEEYV
+1294 QIEDYV

-1317 ITENFGE
+1317 IRDNFGE
-1324 ISLGDWIGAAIFAGI
+1324 LGLGDLIGAAIFTGI
-1339 VAASALLVKEFAAV
+1339 VAASALLVKGFAAV
-1353 SKDVPKA
+1353 SKDVPRA
-1360 LIGAAGVA
+1360 LLGAAGVA

-1376 IIAAMTL
+1376 IITAMTL

-1392 AASLSTVL
+1392 AASLSAVL
-1400 LSLSVTIGVLGRMP
+1400 LSLSITIGVLGMMP

-1468 FVGSIVGAAVERI
+1468 FVGSIVGAAIERI
-1481 TAGIAESGNNL
+1481 TAGIAESGSNL

-1537 GWLTGGSSLK
+1537 GWLTGNNSLK
-1547 DFGEELAEF
+1547 KFGKELAEF
-1556 GPSFATFADSV
+1556 GPAFATFAESV
-1567 SGVDTAAVKAS
+1567 SGVDTAGVKAS
-1578 GEALKAIAEAAAAIP
+1578 GEAFKAIAEAAAAIP
-1593 NEGGLLGLIV
+1593 NEGGILSWIV
-1603 GENSLADFAEGLVPF
+1603 GDNSLADFVEGLVPF
-1618 GKALMAYGA
+1618 GKALMAYGEA
-1627 SVVGID
+1627 VTGIQK
-1633 MYVKDIKNSATA
+1633 YLTHIRRSAKA
-1645 ASKIIE
+1645 AEYIIE
-1651 VAKLV
+1651 IADIV

-1661 WLGNIVGNNDLDD
+1661 LAGLIVGNNDLKD
-1674 FGNSIK
+1674 FAEGLK
-1680 PFGKALLFYG
+1680 PFGEALIEYG
-1690 KSVSGIDQYLDDIKT
+1690 KAVTGIGDYTEDIKQSVK
-1705 SATAAKK
+1705 SAKEIVKVGEIIPNSGGLLGLIVGNNDLKDFAKGLKPFGEALVDYGTTVNGISEKSSDISASVTAAKDIVSLANEVKGAANAKDIKK
-1712 IIEVAKLVPKSGGWL
+1712 IGEGLVE
-1727 SKIVGNTN
+1727 
-1735 LAKFGTSFKPFAGAL
+1735 FATQIKNFMAECEGL
-1750 MSYGRSIAGIDKY
+1750 NAGQ
-1763 LDDIENSATA
+1763 
-1773 ATTIIDVAKLVPKS
+1773 
-1787 GGWLE
+1787 LE
-1792 NIIGNDD
+1792 
-1799 LADFGE
+1799 
-1805 SIKPFGRAL
+1805 
-1814 MAYGLTVAGLAK
+1814 
-1826 YNSDIYASLDAARIL
+1826 SLK
-1841 ASVATTVEDVDGGQD
+1841 T
-1856 LPVFGTN
+1856 
-1863 LVSFGY
+1863 
-1869 KLKAFV
+1869 
-1875 LNCGGLDINR
+1875 
-1885 IALLQIA
+1885 A
-1892 LQRIVDIAAEFAT
+1892 LQSIVDIASSFST
-1905 IDPTA
+1905 IDTSA
-1910 LTEFTHAIETIGST
+1910 LTNFVQSMEKIGST
-1924 SVDKFM
+1924 SVDEFLS
-1930 KSFSDSKIKASV
+1930 SFSESKTAAAT
-1942 AVNALIANIKNAL
+1942 AVNALIANLKSAIGTSESQLKSKFEEAAKKGLEGL
-1955 TSSETQLERKF
+1955 TS
-1966 EVTAQKG
+1966 
-1973 MKGLTNKKSEFKTA
+1973 KKSEFNTA
-1987 GAELI
+1987 GADLM
-1992 KSFAS
+1992 KSLSS
-1997 GVSGQTSTVQNHF
+1997 GVSSQTATVKNQF
-2010 STLISNCLV
+2010 STLLSNCIA
-2019 TVRNHYSQF
+2019 TVRSYYSQF
-2028 QSAGSYLVAGVA
+2028 QSAGSYLVSGIA
-2040 NGIAAN
+2040 NGISAN
-2046 SGSAAS
+2046 AGAVANASANVASRAAS
-2052 AARSMAGKAATASA
+2052 AARS
-2066 RRLQENSPSKVGY
+2066 RLQIKSPSKVGY

-2091 GITDNIRSA
+2091 GITDNIRNA
-2100 GITSDALAE
+2100 GLSSDALAE
-2109 SATTGLSNAVSKIA
+2109 SATTGLSNAISKIA
-2123 SLIDSGMD
+2123 ALIDSGID
-2131 MNPTI
+2131 TNPTI

-2147 GSAAMA
+2147 GSAAIA

-2164 EGTVSIAAKTANSM
+2164 EGTVSIAAKTASSM
-2178 NRTAFAPEQQTT
+2178 NRPAFAPEQQTEYA
-2190 NDAGKQTSENT
+2190 NGKQTSENT

>member
-57 DMGGLSSGVESV
+57 DMGGLSNGVESV

-77 VMAVTALSN
+77 VMAVTALQN
-86 IANSAVNTGKKLVS
+86 ITNSAVNAGKKLVS
-100 ELALDPIMSGF
+100 DLALDPIISGF

-130 EGANINDVNRA
+130 EGANIDDVNRA

-231 QDALKTTARIHGIA
+231 QDALKMTARIHGIA

-283 YNEESLRRQGY
+283 YNEESLKRQGY
-294 NEQEIAEIKQMGIT
+294 NEKEIAEIKQMGIT

-327 ETAQSGWA
+327 ETAQSGWS

-356 EMLNEPL
+356 NMLNEPL
-363 AAAAETRNE
+363 AAAADARNK

-394 GFKEALL
+394 GFKEAVL

-414 IEKSG
+414 IEKAG
-419 GFEESLKKGWV
+419 GFEESLKKGWI
-430 TSDMLAG
+430 TSDMLAE
-437 AVSDLTAKTAGLSDE
+437 AVGTLTAKTAGLSDE

-477 SVNLDD
+477 SINLDD
-483 YTKKIGRVS
+483 YAKKMGRVS
-492 GRENILQALTIAFE
+492 GRENIILALTTAFE

-528 EELYNIT
+528 EELYNVT
-535 VKIKDFVS
+535 VRIKEFVS
-543 GLTMSEEALDN
+543 GLTLSEEALNN

-563 AFVDIIGQGLNA
+563 AFVDIIGQGLKA
-575 LGQILGHLLEKLLPV
+575 FGQILGHVLEKLLPL

-611 IKSGDGLTRFV
+611 IKSGDGLTKFV
-622 ELVNGAIDKLADGF
+622 ELVNSAIDKLVAGF
-636 KVAKDYVLDF
+636 KAAKDYVLDF

-660 LRDIFALI
+660 LRDIFTLI
-668 GEKLSEFGEK
+668 SEKLSEFGEK
-678 IRDTFPW
+678 IRTTFPW
-685 VNSLKETITA
+685 INSLEVTITA

-729 SNIAEKIGTFFAP
+729 SNIAEKIGAFFAP
-742 VVEKIKS
+742 IVEKIKS
-749 IFSGVTITDLIGTGL
+749 LFSGVTITDWIGTGL

-775 ADAFSDLLENFKGIG
+775 TDVIYDLLKDFKGIG
-790 ESISGVLDSA
+790 KSVKDVLDSA

-828 ALWVISKVDADRVL
+828 ALWVISNVDVTKVK
-842 GSMGAI
+842 GSMVAI
-848 TALLAEV
+848 TILLAEV
-855 TAVMAGIMKWGT
+855 SSIMAGIMKWGT
-867 SSNALKGLSEASQL
+867 NANALEGLSESAQL
-881 GIIATAMMVIAGAVL
+881 GRIATAMMVIAGAVL

-901 LKKCENLNWGNALP
+901 LKKCENLNWKNTLP
-915 AMTALFVLMGEM
+915 AMTALFVLLGNMTTAMYGFM
-927 IIAMNKFMKLVQEN
+927 AIAKRYPLS
-941 PIDKEQHDLVR
+941 KETGTLQSFAVG
-952 YATSM
+952 M
-957 IGMSVALLII
+957 IGMSIAISILANAL
-967 AKAVALLGD
+967 ARLGEL
-976 MDRGKLVQGGL
+976 DREQVIQGGL
-987 AISGLAVVLGG
+987 TVVALMAALGG
-998 ITAILKSIKNVKIT
+998 VTAALKAIKSDNM
-1012 EKGLSAGSM
+1012 S
-1021 EGVAKSMIAMAV
+1021 GVARSMIAMAV
-1033 ALTMLYVPIRLF
+1033 ALTMLYAPIRLF
-1045 SNLDTDTFE
+1045 SSLDTETFK
-1054 SGSVRVGIALAAL
+1054 SGSIRVGIALAAL

-1075 AVKGDMSGIAGTILV
+1075 AVKGDMSGVAGTFLA
-1090 MTTALTL
+1090 MATALTL
-1097 LVIPIKILGSMDIDS
+1097 LIVPIKILGGMNIGE
-1112 LCNGLTGIIVPL
+1112 LCNGLIGIIVPL
-1124 AVMAVVL
+1124 AVMGAVLSKL
-1131 AKLSGEDYS
+1131 AGQNYS
-1140 TVGVNM
+1140 TIGVNM
-1146 IGMAAA
+1146 MGMAMA
-1152 MTLLVIPIKM
+1152 MTLLAIPIKT
-1162 LGGMD
+1162 LGSMD

-1183 LLVGAAYLIAPLA
+1183 LLVGVAYLLTPLA
-1196 SSLGGLSKAMLAF
+1196 TSLSALSKAMIAF
-1209 GAACLGV
+1209 GAACLGI

-1224 FAFMTLATIGA
+1224 FAFVTLATVGT

-1242 AAVTGLIQGFRVMMP
+1242 AAIAGLIQGFRVMMP
-1257 IIGEALKD
+1257 LIGEAMKAQ
-1265 LILTL
+1265 ILMF
-1270 CDVLKDTAPVIT
+1270 CDVFKDTAPALV
-1282 ETALYLI
+1282 ETVLYLI

-1294 QIEEYV
+1294 QIEDYV

-1317 ITENFGE
+1317 IRENFGE
-1324 ISLGDWIGAAIFAGI
+1324 LGLGDWIGAAIFTGI
-1339 VAASALLVKEFAAV
+1339 VAASALLVKGFAAV
-1353 SKDVPKA
+1353 SKDVPRA
-1360 LIGAAGVA
+1360 LLGAAGVA

-1392 AASLSTVL
+1392 AASLSAVL
-1400 LSLSVTIGVLGRMP
+1400 LSLSVMIGVLGMMP

-1423 VLAEFIAVMA
+1423 VLAEFIAVIA

-1441 LNQIPGFSWLMDE
+1441 LNQIPGFSWLMGE

-1468 FVGSIVGAAVERI
+1468 FVGSIIGAGLEAVSE
-1481 TAGIAESGNNL
+1481 GIAASGANL
-1492 SLFMENLQPF
+1492 SKFMTDLQPF
-1502 LDGARNIDQAVLDGI
+1502 IEGAKNIDASVLGGI
-1517 IKLTE
+1517 
-1522 CMLLISAAEIVDAIA
+1522 AA
-1537 GWLTGGSSLK
+1537 LTGAIVLLTAASFIEGITSLFTLGVGSLTRLGG
-1547 DFGEELAEF
+1547 DLAAF
-1556 GPSFATFADSV
+1556 GPQVKAFADSV
-1567 SGVDTAAVKAS
+1567 SGINVDAVNAS
-1578 GEALKAIAEAAAAIP
+1578 AAAISAITGVIAAM
-1593 NEGGLLGLIV
+1593 NSDGLIGKV
-1603 GENSLADFAEGLVPF
+1603 FDFFTGTNDLADFAAGLGDF
-1618 GKALMAYGA
+1618 GSALMAYGE

-1633 MYVKDIKNSATA
+1633 KYLDDIEASATAATKIIEIADLVPNSGGWLGDIVGNNDLDDFGESFKPFGEALMAYGESVVGIDAYLKDIKNSATA
-1645 ASKIIE
+1645 ATKIIE
-1651 VAKLV
+1651 IAELV

-1674 FGNSIK
+1674 FGATIG
-1680 PFGKALLFYG
+1680 PFGEALMTYG
-1690 KSVSGIDQYLDDIKT
+1690 QKVSGIAVYTTDI
-1705 SATAAKK
+1705 
-1712 IIEVAKLVPKSGGWL
+1712 
-1727 SKIVGNTN
+1727 
-1735 LAKFGTSFKPFAGAL
+1735 
-1750 MSYGRSIAGIDKY
+1750 D
-1763 LDDIENSATA
+1763 
-1773 ATTIIDVAKLVPKS
+1773 
-1787 GGWLE
+1787 
-1792 NIIGNDD
+1792 
-1799 LADFGE
+1799 
-1805 SIKPFGRAL
+1805 
-1814 MAYGLTVAGLAK
+1814 
-1826 YNSDIYASLDAARIL
+1826 ASLSVARTM
-1841 ASVATTVEDVDGGQD
+1841 ASIATTVKDAKGGKE
-1856 LPVFGTN
+1856 LTTFGDKI
-1863 LVSFGY
+1863 VSFSS
-1869 KLKAFV
+1869 KLKTFV
-1875 LNCGGLDINR
+1875 VNCAGLNADN
-1885 IALLQIA
+1885 IASLQTA
-1892 LQRIVDIAAEFAT
+1892 LQSIVDIASSFST
-1905 IDPTA
+1905 IDTST
-1910 LTEFTHAIETIGST
+1910 LTDFVQSMEKIGST
-1924 SVDKFM
+1924 SVDEFLS
-1930 KSFSDSKIKASV
+1930 SFSNSKTAAAT
-1942 AVNALIANIKNAL
+1942 AVNALIANLKSAIGTSESQLKSKFEEAAKRGLEGL
-1955 TSSETQLERKF
+1955 TS
-1966 EVTAQKG
+1966 
-1973 MKGLTNKKSEFKTA
+1973 KKSEFKTA
-1987 GAELI
+1987 GADLL
-1992 KSFAS
+1992 KSLNS
-1997 GVSGQTSTVQNHF
+1997 GVSGQTNTVKNQF
-2010 STLISNCLV
+2010 STLLSNCIA
-2019 TVRNHYSQF
+2019 TVRSYYSQF
-2028 QSAGSYLVAGVA
+2028 QSAGRYLAVGIA
-2040 NGIAAN
+2040 NGISAN
-2046 SGSAAS
+2046 SGSASA
-2052 AARSMAGKAATASA
+2052 AARSLAGNAAKASA
-2066 RRLQENSPSKVGY
+2066 RRLEEKSPSKVGY

-2091 GITDNIRSA
+2091 GITDNIRNA
-2100 GITSDALAE
+2100 GISSDALAE
-2109 SATTGLSNAVSKIA
+2109 SATKGLSNAVSKIA
-2123 SLIDSGMD
+2123 TLIDSGID
-2131 MNPTI
+2131 TNPTI

-2164 EGTVSIAAKTANSM
+2164 EGTVSIAAKTASSM
-2178 NRTAFAPEQQTT
+2178 NRPAFAPEQQTET
-2190 NDAGKQTSENT
+2190 PNGKQTSENT
-2201 TNNFYITGTDPR
+2201 INNFYITGTDPR

>member
-57 DMGGLSSGVESV
+57 DMGGLSNGVEAV
-69 RLKFSALE
+69 RFKFSALE
-77 VMAVTALSN
+77 VMAVTALQN
-86 IANSAVNTGKKLVS
+86 ITNSAVNAGKKLVS
-100 ELALDPIMSGF
+100 DLALDPIISGF

-130 EGANINDVNRA
+130 EGANIDDVNRA

-187 AVSGSTSQQASTAM
+187 AISGSTSQQASTAM

-231 QDALKTTARIHGIA
+231 QDALKMTARIHGIA

-283 YNEESLRRQGY
+283 YNEESLKRQGY
-294 NEQEIAEIKQMGIT
+294 DEKEIAEIKQMGIT

-356 EMLNEPL
+356 NMLNEPL
-363 AAAAETRNE
+363 AAAADARNK

-394 GFKEALL
+394 GFKEAVL

-414 IEKSG
+414 IEKAG
-419 GFEESLKKGWV
+419 GFEESLKKGWI
-430 TSDMLAG
+430 TSDMLAE
-437 AVSDLTAKTAGLSDE
+437 AVGTLTAKTAGLSDE

-477 SVNLDD
+477 SINLDD
-483 YTKKIGRVS
+483 YAKKIGRVS
-492 GRENILQALTIAFE
+492 GRENIILALTTAFE

-528 EELYNIT
+528 EELYNVT
-535 VKIKDFVS
+535 VRIKEFVS
-543 GLTMSEEALDN
+543 GLTISEEALGN

-563 AFVDIIGQGLNA
+563 AFVDIIGQGLKA
-575 LGQILGHLLEKLLPV
+575 FGQILGHLLEKLLPV
-590 GDGFLGV
+590 GDGFLDI
-597 TGGIGEWIVSIDEA
+597 TGSIGEWIVSIDEA
-611 IKSGDGLTRFV
+611 IKSGDGLTKFV
-622 ELVNGAIDKLADGF
+622 ELVNGTIDKLASGF

-678 IRDTFPW
+678 IRDTFPL
-685 VNSLKETITA
+685 VNSMQDTVTA

-706 DLGATNTALESL
+706 DLGAANTALEAL
-718 KTAGSKVKEVF
+718 KTAGSKVKDVF
-729 SNIAEKIGTFFAP
+729 SNIAEKIGAFFAP

-749 IFSGVTITDLIGTGL
+749 IFSGVTIADLIGTGL

-775 ADAFSDLLENFKGIG
+775 ADAFTDLLENFKGIG
-790 ESISGVLDSA
+790 KSISGVLDSA
-800 RDALVLWQ
+800 RDALILWQ

-828 ALWVISKVDADRVL
+828 ALWVIAKVDADRVL

-848 TALLAEV
+848 TALLTEV

-867 SSNALKGLSEASQL
+867 SANALEGLSEAAQL
-881 GIIATAMMVIAGAVL
+881 GKIAIAMMVIAGAVL

-901 LKKCENLNWGNALP
+901 LKKCENLNWDNTIP
-915 AMTALFVLMGEM
+915 AMTALFVLLGEM
-927 IIAMNKFMKLVQEN
+927 TAAMYGFMAIVKKN
-941 PIDKEQHDLVR
+941 PLSKETGTLQSFAVG
-952 YATSM
+952 M
-957 IGMSVALLII
+957 IGMSVAISIL
-967 AKAVALLGD
+967 ATAVARL
-976 MDRGKLVQGGL
+976 GKLDRKQVIQGGL
-987 AISGLAVVLGG
+987 TVVALMTALSGVTAALKAI
-998 ITAILKSIKNVKIT
+998 KSDNM
-1012 EKGLSAGSM
+1012 S
-1021 EGVAKSMIAMAV
+1021 GVAGSMIAMAL

-1045 SNLDTDTFE
+1045 AKLDTDTLKNGGIAV
-1054 SGSVRVGIALAAL
+1054 SVALLAMTSAMTVMKSAKGDLKGVAGSVLAMA
-1067 TAALSVMK
+1067 
-1075 AVKGDMSGIAGTILV
+1075 
-1090 MTTALTL
+1090 TALTL
-1097 LVIPIKILGSMDIDS
+1097 LIIPIKVLGGLNMASLAKGLIGIL
-1112 LCNGLTGIIVPL
+1112 VPL
-1124 AVMAVVL
+1124 AAMGAV
-1131 AKLSGEDYS
+1131 LSGLSGGAYAGIG
-1140 TVGVNM
+1140 TNM
-1146 IGMAAA
+1146 IAMAAA
-1152 MTLLVIPIKM
+1152 MTLLVVPLKM
-1162 LGGMD
+1162 LGSMD
-1167 LGSLAKGIVAF
+1167 LASLAKSLAAF

-1242 AAVTGLIQGFRVMMP
+1242 AALTGLIQGFRVMMP

-1270 CDVLKDTAPVIT
+1270 CDVLKDTAPAIT
-1282 ETALYLI
+1282 ETVLYLI

-1294 QIEEYV
+1294 QIEDYV

-1324 ISLGDWIGAAIFAGI
+1324 LGLGDWIGAAIFTGI
-1339 VAASALLVKEFAAV
+1339 VAASALLVKGFASV

-1360 LIGAAGVA
+1360 LLGAAGVA

-1376 IIAAMTL
+1376 IIAVMTL

-1392 AASLSTVL
+1392 AASLSAVL
-1400 LSLSVTIGVLGRMP
+1400 LSLSVTIGVLGMMP

-1441 LNQIPGFSWLMDE
+1441 LNQIPGLSWLMDE

-1468 FVGSIVGAAVERI
+1468 FVGSIVGAAIERV
-1481 TAGIAESGNNL
+1481 TAGIAESGTYLSNFMTNLGPFIEGAKSIKSDVLTGIANLAGAILLLSAAAFVEGVL
-1492 SLFMENLQPF
+1492 SLLS
-1502 LDGARNIDQAVLDGI
+1502 LG
-1517 IKLTE
+1517 
-1522 CMLLISAAEIVDAIA
+1522 
-1537 GWLTGGSSLK
+1537 TGSLASL
-1547 DFGEELAEF
+1547 GTQLALF
-1556 GPSFATFADSV
+1556 GPSFATFAYSI
-1567 SGVDTAAVKAS
+1567 SG
-1578 GEALKAIAEAAAAIP
+1578 INAEAVSASAAAIAAISDVIATMSRR
-1593 NEGGLLGLIV
+1593 GILDRALDLFTGS
-1603 GENSLADFAEGLVPF
+1603 NSLVEFAEGLEPF
-1618 GKALMAYGA
+1618 GAALIAYGKA
-1627 SVVGID
+1627 VRGID
-1633 MYVKDIKNSATA
+1633 AYTSDIDSSAEVAEDLISIAKTIPNSGGLAGLIAGNNDLKDFAKGMKPFGEALINYGKAVLGIGDYKSDIKKSVNVAEELI
-1645 ASKIIE
+1645 KIAEI
-1651 VAKLV
+1651 V

-1661 WLGNIVGNNDLDD
+1661 VLGFIAGNNDLQK
-1674 FGNSIK
+1674 FAKNLK
-1680 PFGKALLFYG
+1680 PFGEALVEYG
-1690 KSVSGIDQYLDDIKT
+1690 TAVHGISEKSSDI
-1705 SATAAKK
+1705 SASVTAAKDIVSLAAEAKGVANAKDLKK
-1712 IIEVAKLVPKSGGWL
+1712 IGDGLVG
-1727 SKIVGNTN
+1727 
-1735 LAKFGTSFKPFAGAL
+1735 FATQIKNFMKECEGL
-1750 MSYGRSIAGIDKY
+1750 NAGQ
-1763 LDDIENSATA
+1763 
-1773 ATTIIDVAKLVPKS
+1773 
-1787 GGWLE
+1787 LE
-1792 NIIGNDD
+1792 
-1799 LADFGE
+1799 
-1805 SIKPFGRAL
+1805 
-1814 MAYGLTVAGLAK
+1814 
-1826 YNSDIYASLDAARIL
+1826 SL
-1841 ASVATTVEDVDGGQD
+1841 
-1856 LPVFGTN
+1856 
-1863 LVSFGY
+1863 
-1869 KLKAFV
+1869 K
-1875 LNCGGLDINR
+1875 
-1885 IALLQIA
+1885 IA
-1892 LQRIVDIAAEFAT
+1892 LQSIVDIASSFST
-1905 IDPTA
+1905 IDTST
-1910 LTEFTHAIETIGST
+1910 LTDFVQSMEKIGST
-1924 SVDKFM
+1924 SVDEFLS
-1930 KSFSDSKIKASV
+1930 SFSNSKTAAAT
-1942 AVNALIANIKNAL
+1942 AVNALIANLKSAIGTSESQLKSKFEEAAKKGLEGL
-1955 TSSETQLERKF
+1955 TS
-1966 EVTAQKG
+1966 
-1973 MKGLTNKKSEFKTA
+1973 KKSEFKSA
-1987 GAELI
+1987 GADLM
-1992 KSFAS
+1992 KSFNS
-1997 GVSGQTSTVQNHF
+1997 GISSQTATVKNQF
-2010 STLISNCLV
+2010 SIMLSNCV
-2019 TVRNHYSQF
+2019 AAVRSYYGQF
-2028 QSAGSYLVAGVA
+2028 QNAGSYLAAGVA
-2040 NGIAAN
+2040 NGISAN
-2046 SGSAAS
+2046 SAS
-2052 AARSMAGKAATASA
+2052 ASMAAKKMAGNAAKASA
-2066 RRLQENSPSKVGY
+2066 KRLDEHSPSRVGY

-2091 GITDNIRSA
+2091 GITDNIRNA
-2100 GITSDALAE
+2100 GLSSDALAE
-2109 SATTGLSNAVSKIA
+2109 SATTGLSNAISKIA
-2123 SLIDSGMD
+2123 ALIDSGID
-2131 MNPTI
+2131 TNPTI

-2147 GSAAMA
+2147 GSAAIA

-2164 EGTVSIAAKTANSM
+2164 EGTVSIAAKTASSM
-2178 NRTAFAPEQQTT
+2178 NRPAFAPEQHTET
-2190 NDAGKQTSENT
+2190 PNGKQTSENT

-2228 RKKAAWA
+2228 RRKAAWA

>member
-57 DMGGLSSGVESV
+57 DMGGLSNGVESV

-77 VMAVTALSN
+77 VMAVTALQN
-86 IANSAVNTGKKLVS
+86 ITNSAVNAGKKLVS
-100 ELALDPIMSGF
+100 DLALDPIISGF

-130 EGANINDVNRA
+130 EGANIDDVNRA

-187 AVSGSTSQQASTAM
+187 AISGSTSQQASTAM

-231 QDALKTTARIHGIA
+231 QDALKMTARIHGIA

-283 YNEESLRRQGY
+283 YNEESLKRQGY
-294 NEQEIAEIKQMGIT
+294 TEKEIAEIKQMGIT

-356 EMLNEPL
+356 NMLNEPL
-363 AAAAETRNE
+363 AAAADARNK

-394 GFKEALL
+394 GFKEAVL

-414 IEKSG
+414 IEKAG
-419 GFEESLKKGWV
+419 GFEESLKKGWI
-430 TSDMLAG
+430 TSDMLAE
-437 AVSDLTAKTAGLSDE
+437 AVGTLTAKTSGLSDE

-477 SVNLDD
+477 SINLDD
-483 YTKKIGRVS
+483 YAKKMGRVS
-492 GRENILQALTIAFE
+492 GRENIILALTTAFE

-528 EELYNIT
+528 EELYNVT
-535 VKIKDFVS
+535 ARIKEFVS
-543 GLTMSEEALDN
+543 GLTLSEEALDN

-575 LGQILGHLLEKLLPV
+575 LGQILGHLLEKLLPL

-597 TGGIGEWIVSIDEA
+597 TGDIGEWIVSIDEA
-611 IKSGDGLTRFV
+611 IKSGDGLTKFV
-622 ELVNGAIDKLADGF
+622 ELVNGAIDKLASGF

-660 LRDIFALI
+660 LRDIFAFI
-668 GEKLSEFGEK
+668 AEKLSEFGEK

-685 VNSLKETITA
+685 VNSLEETVTA

-701 GSADE
+701 WSADE
-706 DLGATNTALESL
+706 DLGAANTALESF

-729 SNIAEKIGTFFAP
+729 SNIAEKIGAFFAP

-775 ADAFSDLLENFKGIG
+775 ADAFTDLLENFKGIG
-790 ESISGVLDSA
+790 KSISGVLDSA
-800 RDALVLWQ
+800 RDALILWQ

-828 ALWVISKVDADRVL
+828 ALLVISKVDADRVL

-848 TALLAEV
+848 TALLTEV

-867 SSNALKGLSEASQL
+867 SANALEGLSEAAQL
-881 GIIATAMMVIAGAVL
+881 GKIAISMMVIAGAVL

-901 LKKCENLNWGNALP
+901 LKKCENLNWDNTIP
-915 AMTALFVLMGEM
+915 AMTALFVLLGEM
-927 IIAMNKFMKLVQEN
+927 TAAMYGFMAIAKKN
-941 PIDKEQHDLVR
+941 PLSKETGTLQSFAVG
-952 YATSM
+952 M
-957 IGMSVALLII
+957 IGMSVAISIL
-967 AKAVALLGD
+967 ATAVARL
-976 MDRGKLVQGGL
+976 GKLDRNQVIQGGL
-987 AISGLAVVLGG
+987 TVVALMTALSGVTAALKAI
-998 ITAILKSIKNVKIT
+998 KSDNM
-1012 EKGLSAGSM
+1012 S
-1021 EGVAKSMIAMAV
+1021 GVAGSMIAMALS
-1033 ALTMLYVPIRLF
+1033 LTMLYVPIRLF
-1045 SNLDTDTFE
+1045 ANLDTDTLKH
-1054 SGSVRVGIALAAL
+1054 GGIAVSVALLAITSAM
-1067 TAALSVMK
+1067 TVMK
-1075 AVKGDMSGIAGTILV
+1075 SAKGDMKGVAGSVLAMATS
-1090 MTTALTL
+1090 LTL
-1097 LVIPIKILGSMDIDS
+1097 LIIPIKVLGGMDMNS
-1112 LCNGLTGIIVPL
+1112 LAKGLTGIMVAL
-1124 AVMAVVL
+1124 AAMGAVL
-1131 AKLSGEDYS
+1131 SSLSGGDYS
-1140 TVGVNM
+1140 RIGTNM
-1146 IGMAAA
+1146 IAMAAA
-1152 MTLLVIPIKM
+1152 MTLLVIPLKV
-1162 LGGMD
+1162 LGSMD
-1167 LGSLAKGIVAF
+1167 LASLAKALVAF
-1178 GIALG
+1178 GVALG
-1183 LLVGAAYLIAPLA
+1183 LLVGVAYLIAPLA
-1196 SSLGGLSKAMLAF
+1196 SSLGSLSKAMIAF

-1224 FAFMTLATIGA
+1224 FAFMTLATVGA

-1242 AAVTGLIQGFRVMMP
+1242 AAITGLIQGFRVMMP

-1270 CDVLKDTAPVIT
+1270 CDVLKDTAPAIT
-1282 ETALYLI
+1282 ETVLYLI

-1294 QIEEYV
+1294 QIEDYV

-1324 ISLGDWIGAAIFAGI
+1324 IGLGDWIGAAIFTGI
-1339 VAASALLVKEFAAV
+1339 VAASALLVKGFAAV
-1353 SKDVPKA
+1353 AKDVPRA
-1360 LIGAAGVA
+1360 LLGAAGVA

-1383 LDLNSVMGI
+1383 LDLNEVTGI
-1392 AASLSTVL
+1392 AASLSAVL
-1400 LSLSVTIGVLGRMP
+1400 LSLSVTIGVLGMMP

-1468 FVGSIVGAAVERI
+1468 FVGSIVGAAIERI
-1481 TAGIAESGNNL
+1481 TAGIAESGKYLSNFMTNLGPFIEGAKSIKSDVLTGVANLAGAILLLGAAAFVEGVL
-1492 SLFMENLQPF
+1492 SLLS
-1502 LDGARNIDQAVLDGI
+1502 LG
-1517 IKLTE
+1517 
-1522 CMLLISAAEIVDAIA
+1522 
-1537 GWLTGGSSLK
+1537 TGSLASL
-1547 DFGEELAEF
+1547 GTQLALF
-1556 GPSFATFADSV
+1556 GPSFAAFAYSI
-1567 SGVDTAAVKAS
+1567 SG
-1578 GEALKAIAEAAAAIP
+1578 INAEAVSASAAAIAAIS
-1593 NEGGLLGLIV
+1593 EVIATMSRRGILDRALDLFTGS
-1603 GENSLADFAEGLVPF
+1603 NSLVEFAEGLEPF
-1618 GKALMAYGA
+1618 GAALIAYGKA
-1627 SVVGID
+1627 VRGID
-1633 MYVKDIKNSATA
+1633 AYTSDIDSSA
-1645 ASKIIE
+1645 E
-1651 VAKLV
+1651 VAEDLISIAKTIPNSGGLAGLIAGNNDLKDFAKGMKPFGEALINYGKAVLGIGDYKSDITKSVNVAEELIKIAEIV

-1661 WLGNIVGNNDLDD
+1661 VLGFIAGNNDLQK
-1674 FGNSIK
+1674 FAKNLK
-1680 PFGKALLFYG
+1680 PFGEALVDYG
-1690 KSVSGIDQYLDDIKT
+1690 TAVHGISEKSSDI
-1705 SATAAKK
+1705 SASVTAAKDIVSLAAEAKGVANAKDLKK
-1712 IIEVAKLVPKSGGWL
+1712 IGDGLVG
-1727 SKIVGNTN
+1727 
-1735 LAKFGTSFKPFAGAL
+1735 FATQIKNFMAECEGL
-1750 MSYGRSIAGIDKY
+1750 NAGQ
-1763 LDDIENSATA
+1763 
-1773 ATTIIDVAKLVPKS
+1773 
-1787 GGWLE
+1787 LE
-1792 NIIGNDD
+1792 
-1799 LADFGE
+1799 
-1805 SIKPFGRAL
+1805 
-1814 MAYGLTVAGLAK
+1814 
-1826 YNSDIYASLDAARIL
+1826 SL
-1841 ASVATTVEDVDGGQD
+1841 
-1856 LPVFGTN
+1856 
-1863 LVSFGY
+1863 
-1869 KLKAFV
+1869 K
-1875 LNCGGLDINR
+1875 
-1885 IALLQIA
+1885 IA
-1892 LQRIVDIAAEFAT
+1892 LQSIVDIASSFST
-1905 IDPTA
+1905 IDTSA
-1910 LTEFTHAIETIGST
+1910 LTDFVKSMEKIGST
-1924 SVDKFM
+1924 SVDEFLS
-1930 KSFSDSKIKASV
+1930 SFSESKTAAAT
-1942 AVNALIANIKNAL
+1942 AVNALIANLKSAIGTSESQLKYKFEEAAKKGLEGL
-1955 TSSETQLERKF
+1955 TS
-1966 EVTAQKG
+1966 
-1973 MKGLTNKKSEFKTA
+1973 KKSEFNTA
-1987 GAELI
+1987 GADLM
-1992 KSFAS
+1992 KSLSS
-1997 GVSGQTSTVQNHF
+1997 GVSSQTATVKNQF
-2010 STLISNCLV
+2010 SIMLSNCV
-2019 TVRNHYSQF
+2019 AAVRSYYGQF
-2028 QSAGSYLVAGVA
+2028 QNAGSYLAAGVA
-2040 NGIAAN
+2040 NGISAN
-2046 SGSAAS
+2046 SAS
-2052 AARSMAGKAATASA
+2052 ASMAAKKMAGNAAKASA
-2066 RRLQENSPSKVGY
+2066 KRLDEHSPSRVGY

-2091 GITDNIRSA
+2091 GITDNIRNA
-2100 GITSDALAE
+2100 GLSSDALAE
-2109 SATTGLSNAVSKIA
+2109 SATTGLSNAIFKIA
-2123 SLIDSGMD
+2123 ALIDSGID
-2131 MNPTI
+2131 TNPTI

-2147 GSAAMA
+2147 GSAAIA

-2164 EGTVSIAAKTANSM
+2164 EGTVSIAAKTASSM
-2178 NRTAFAPEQQTT
+2178 NRPAFAQEQQTESV
-2190 NDAGKQTSENT
+2190 NGKQTSENT

-2228 RKKAAWA
+2228 RRKAAWA

>member
-1 MSKTIDQRVVEMRF
+1 MSKTVDQRVVEMRF

-57 DMGGLSSGVESV
+57 DMGGLSNGVESV

-77 VMAVTALSN
+77 VMAVTALQN
-86 IANSAVNTGKKLVS
+86 ITNSAVNAGKKLVS
-100 ELALDPIMSGF
+100 DLALDPIISGF

-130 EGANINDVNRA
+130 EGANIDDVNRA

-187 AVSGSTSQQASTAM
+187 AISGSTSQQASTAM

-231 QDALKTTARIHGIA
+231 QDALKMTARIHGIA

-283 YNEESLRRQGY
+283 YNEESLKRQGY
-294 NEQEIAEIKQMGIT
+294 TEKEIAEIKQMGIT

-349 ESLTKFS
+349 ESLTKLS
-356 EMLNEPL
+356 NMLNEPL
-363 AAAAETRNE
+363 AAAADARNK

-394 GFKEALL
+394 GFKEAVL

-414 IEKSG
+414 IEKAG
-419 GFEESLKKGWV
+419 GFEESLKKGWI
-430 TSDMLAG
+430 TSDMLAE
-437 AVSDLTAKTAGLSDE
+437 AVGTLTAKTAGLSDE

-477 SVNLDD
+477 SINLDD
-483 YTKKIGRVS
+483 YAKKMGRVS
-492 GRENILQALTIAFE
+492 GRENIIMALTTAFE

-528 EELYNIT
+528 EELYNVT
-535 VKIKDFVS
+535 VRIKEFVS
-543 GLTMSEEALDN
+543 GLTLSEEALDN

-575 LGQILGHLLEKLLPV
+575 LGQILGHLLEKLLPL
-590 GDGFLGV
+590 GDGVLGV

-611 IKSGDGLTRFV
+611 IKSGDGLTKFV
-622 ELVNGAIDKLADGF
+622 ELVNGAIDKLASGF
-636 KVAKDYVLDF
+636 KAAKDYVLDF

-660 LRDIFALI
+660 LRDLFTWI
-668 GEKLSEFGEK
+668 GEKLSEFVEK
-678 IRDTFPW
+678 IHDTFPW
-685 VNSLKETITA
+685 VNSMQETVTA

-701 GSADE
+701 GSADA
-706 DLGATNTALESL
+706 DLGAANTALESL
-718 KTAGSKVKEVF
+718 KTEGSKVKEVF
-729 SNIAEKIGTFFAP
+729 SNIAEKIGAFFAP

-775 ADAFSDLLENFKGIG
+775 ADAFTDLLENFKGIG
-790 ESISGVLDSA
+790 KSISGVLDSA
-800 RDALVLWQ
+800 RDALILWQ

-828 ALWVISKVDADRVL
+828 ALLVISKVDADRVL

-848 TALLAEV
+848 TALLTEV

-867 SSNALKGLSEASQL
+867 SANALEGLSDAAQL
-881 GIIATAMMVIAGAVL
+881 GKIAVAMMVIAGAVL

-901 LKKCENLNWGNALP
+901 LKKCENLNWDNTIP
-915 AMTALFVLMGEM
+915 AMTALFVLLGEM
-927 IIAMNKFMKLVQEN
+927 TAAMYGFMAIAKKN
-941 PIDKEQHDLVR
+941 PLSKETGTLQSFAVG
-952 YATSM
+952 M
-957 IGMSVALLII
+957 IGMSVAI
-967 AKAVALLGD
+967 AILATAVAQL
-976 MDRGKLVQGGL
+976 GKLDRKHVIQGGL
-987 AISGLAVVLGG
+987 TVVALMTALSGVTAALKAI
-998 ITAILKSIKNVKIT
+998 KSDNM
-1012 EKGLSAGSM
+1012 S
-1021 EGVAKSMIAMAV
+1021 GVAGSMIAMAL
-1033 ALTMLYVPIRLF
+1033 ALAMLYVPIRLF
-1045 SNLDTDTFE
+1045 AKLDTDTLKHGGIAV
-1054 SGSVRVGIALAAL
+1054 SVALLAMTSAMTVMKSAQGDMKGVAGSVLAMA
-1067 TAALSVMK
+1067 
-1075 AVKGDMSGIAGTILV
+1075 
-1090 MTTALTL
+1090 TALTL
-1097 LVIPIKILGSMDIDS
+1097 LIIPIKVLGSMDMSS
-1112 LCNGLTGIIVPL
+1112 LAKGLTGIMVPL
-1124 AVMAVVL
+1124 AAMGAVL
-1131 AKLSGEDYS
+1131 SNLSGGDYS
-1140 TVGVNM
+1140 RIGTNM
-1146 IGMAAA
+1146 IAMAAA
-1152 MTLLVIPIKM
+1152 MTLLVVPLKI
-1162 LGGMD
+1162 LGSMD
-1167 LGSLAKGIVAF
+1167 LASLAKALVAF

-1183 LLVGAAYLIAPLA
+1183 ILVGAAYLIAPLA
-1196 SSLGGLSKAMLAF
+1196 DSLGGLSKAMLAF

-1242 AAVTGLIQGFRVMMP
+1242 AAITGLIQGFRVMMP

-1270 CDVLKDTAPVIT
+1270 CDVLKDTAPAIT
-1282 ETALYLI
+1282 ETVLYLI

-1294 QIEEYV
+1294 QIEDYV
-1300 PSIVAHL
+1300 PSIVAHV

-1317 ITENFGE
+1317 IRDNFGE
-1324 ISLGDWIGAAIFAGI
+1324 LSLGDWIGAAIFTGI
-1339 VAASALLVKEFAAV
+1339 VASSVLLVKGFAAV

-1383 LDLNSVMGI
+1383 LDLNEVMGI
-1392 AASLSTVL
+1392 AASLSAVL
-1400 LSLSVTIGVLGRMP
+1400 LSLSVTIGILGMMP

-1468 FVGSIVGAAVERI
+1468 FVGSIVGAAIERI
-1481 TAGIAESGNNL
+1481 TAGIAESGTYLSNFMTNLGPFIEGAKSIKSDVLTGVANLAGAILLLSAAAFVEGVL
-1492 SLFMENLQPF
+1492 SLLS
-1502 LDGARNIDQAVLDGI
+1502 LG
-1517 IKLTE
+1517 
-1522 CMLLISAAEIVDAIA
+1522 
-1537 GWLTGGSSLK
+1537 TGSLASL
-1547 DFGEELAEF
+1547 GTQLALF
-1556 GPSFATFADSV
+1556 GPSFAAFAYSI
-1567 SGVDTAAVKAS
+1567 SG
-1578 GEALKAIAEAAAAIP
+1578 INAEAVSASAAAIAAIS
-1593 NEGGLLGLIV
+1593 EVIATMSRRGILDRALDLFTGS
-1603 GENSLADFAEGLVPF
+1603 NSLVEFAEGLEPF
-1618 GKALMAYGA
+1618 GAALIAYGKA
-1627 SVVGID
+1627 VRGID
-1633 MYVKDIKNSATA
+1633 AYTSDIDSSAEVAEDLISIAKTIPNSGGLAGLIAGNNDLKDFAKGMKPFGEALINYGKAVLGIGDYKSDIKKSVNVAEELI
-1645 ASKIIE
+1645 KIAEI
-1651 VAKLV
+1651 V

-1661 WLGNIVGNNDLDD
+1661 VLGFIAGNNDLQK
-1674 FGNSIK
+1674 FAKNLK
-1680 PFGKALLFYG
+1680 PFGEALVDYG
-1690 KSVSGIDQYLDDIKT
+1690 TAVHGISEKSSDI
-1705 SATAAKK
+1705 SASVTAAKDIVSLAAEAK
-1712 IIEVAKLVPKSGGWL
+1712 GVANAKDLKKLGDGL
-1727 SKIVGNTN
+1727 VG
-1735 LAKFGTSFKPFAGAL
+1735 FATQIKNFMAECEGL
-1750 MSYGRSIAGIDKY
+1750 NAGQ
-1763 LDDIENSATA
+1763 
-1773 ATTIIDVAKLVPKS
+1773 
-1787 GGWLE
+1787 LE
-1792 NIIGNDD
+1792 
-1799 LADFGE
+1799 
-1805 SIKPFGRAL
+1805 
-1814 MAYGLTVAGLAK
+1814 
-1826 YNSDIYASLDAARIL
+1826 SL
-1841 ASVATTVEDVDGGQD
+1841 
-1856 LPVFGTN
+1856 
-1863 LVSFGY
+1863 
-1869 KLKAFV
+1869 K
-1875 LNCGGLDINR
+1875 
-1885 IALLQIA
+1885 IA
-1892 LQRIVDIAAEFAT
+1892 LQSIVDIASSFST
-1905 IDPTA
+1905 IDTSA
-1910 LTEFTHAIETIGST
+1910 LTDFVKSMEKIGST
-1924 SVDKFM
+1924 SVDEFLS
-1930 KSFSDSKIKASV
+1930 SFSNSKTAAAT
-1942 AVNALIANIKNAL
+1942 AVNALIANLKSSIGTSESQLKFKFEEAAKKGLEGL
-1955 TSSETQLERKF
+1955 TS
-1966 EVTAQKG
+1966 
-1973 MKGLTNKKSEFKTA
+1973 KKSEFNTA
-1987 GAELI
+1987 GADLM
-1992 KSFAS
+1992 KSLSS
-1997 GVSGQTSTVQNHF
+1997 GVSSQTATVKNQF
-2010 STLISNCLV
+2010 SIMLSNCV
-2019 TVRNHYSQF
+2019 AAVRSYYGQF
-2028 QSAGSYLVAGVA
+2028 QNAGSYLAAGVA
-2040 NGIAAN
+2040 NGISAN
-2046 SGSAAS
+2046 SAS
-2052 AARSMAGKAATASA
+2052 ASMAAKKMAGNAAKASA
-2066 RRLQENSPSKVGY
+2066 KRLDEHSPSRVGY

-2091 GITDNIRSA
+2091 GITDNIRNA
-2100 GITSDALAE
+2100 GLSSDALAE
-2109 SATTGLSNAVSKIA
+2109 SATTGLSNAISKIA
-2123 SLIDSGMD
+2123 ALIDSGID
-2131 MNPTI
+2131 ANPTI

-2147 GSAAMA
+2147 GSAAIA

-2164 EGTVSIAAKTANSM
+2164 EGTVSIAAKTASSM
-2178 NRTAFAPEQQTT
+2178 NRPAFAPEQQTET
-2190 NDAGKQTSENT
+2190 PNGKQTSENT

-2228 RKKAAWA
+2228 RRKAAWA